1 MSNFA
6 ELGIKVDSSPAAKA
20 VEDLDKLVDSADQA
34 EQAIDNLSDAS
45 KGLEQAAKGVSR
57 AEEDAARS
65 VDKAA
70 GARERQAAASR
81 KVYDSAAGEISIISQ
96 LERALSGNV
105 ANIDDL
111 IRAESLLERARKA
124 GLTTLQDEAQYQDR
138 LGAAYD
144 RLQKAE
150 TKEAAEKQRL
160 VAAQN
165 RQIEA
170 MQRTVN
176 SIDPVTAALARLEKQ
191 EAALRGLRAAG
202 GLDDAGLAAGLEK
215 IAAKRR
221 DIEGTGGAIN
231 KLGLTS
237 KEARENV
244 LQLGN
249 AFSTGNWQVAAHN
262 LAQIGINAGGA
273 ASGVIGVLAP
283 VGLLIA
289 AVGGLSAAYIAGSRE
304 QDEFNKSLSLTG
316 NYAGVSASGLAEMAR
331 QVSSTVG
338 TTGAAAEV
346 LATLAGKGTLASD
359 SFVAITQAALSMEEA
374 TGRAVGDTVAEFVR
388 LGEDPVKAS
397 KDLNQSLHYLTAST
411 YSQIKALEEQG
422 DRAGAVKLA
431 TEAYADAVRTR
442 SREVLD
448 NLGAIERGWN
458 AIRTATKGAI
468 DATLNIGR
476 QQTIAQ
482 EIAEIKERL
491 SNPEIYSPIT
501 RGVKSALSNAAGSIP
516 IIGPLVSASTT
527 PENYNIEDD
536 RKRLAFLELQRDAE
550 ADRAKYLGDVA
561 RLEQKNIEALDSQD
575 ARLKSTMTS
584 AEKRAEALKKLSSEL
599 QDIAT
604 RDPLSERLK
613 PEYVA
618 KQVAAINQL
627 YKDPKGSAGSVD
639 LRAANA
645 AKNSLTEITAAY
657 RAAQRELEA
666 SQRAGVISAESY
678 AQQRIAIVQQ
688 ERDEVT
694 HAYEREIAA
703 LEAARAKQGTSAAQ
717 RIQLDQKI
725 ADARTALV
733 KAQQDA
739 DSQLNQIELSEQGR
753 LRRQEQSV
761 QRYTQALQAQV
772 DALRLEG
779 ERAAAGVSMG
789 GRERSRFEQLN
800 SLDDRYNQQLMDL
813 ENQRSD
819 PSRQMSDEEY
829 EKRLAALRKAHQD
842 LRETVV
848 SNYDQM
854 TAAQSDWTNGASGAW
869 NDYLES
875 ARNSA
880 EQSYDLVSGS
890 LRGMEDAIANFAM
903 TGKLSFSDFT
913 KSILADMARIAT
925 RAAAS
930 QALSSLF
937 GGFFGG
943 GNAAA
948 QSGVD
953 NLVSNSG
960 LFANGGAF
968 AGGVQMFATGGAF
981 TNSVVSTPTAFGMSG
996 GRLGVMGEAGPEAV
1010 MPLTRTSSGA
1020 LGVRAMGG
1028 GGSQINVEVN
1038 IASDGSANVSSSQP
1052 GLDQFGRD
1060 IGTFVEQKYRQ
1071 LLARD
1076 LRRDGA
1082 IGRAING

>member
-6 ELGIKVDSSPAAKA
+6 ELGIKVDSSPAVKA
-20 VEDLDKLVDSADQA
+20 AEDLDKLVDSADQA

-45 KGLEQAAKGVSR
+45 KGLEQATKGVSR

-65 VDKAA
+65 VEKAA

-81 KVYDSAAGEISIISQ
+81 KVYDSAVGEISIISQ

-249 AFSTGNWQVAAHN
+249 ALSTGNWRVAAHN
-262 LAQIGINAGGA
+262 IAEIGVNAGGA
-273 ASGVIGVLAP
+273 ASGVVGVLAP
-283 VGLLIA
+283 IGLLA
-289 AVGGLSAAYIAGSRE
+289 AAIGGLSVAYLTGQRQA
-304 QDEFNKSLSLTG
+304 DDFNKAIISTG
-316 NYAGVSASGLAEMAR
+316 NASGLTAQQLTDMLGRLGKSGNFSEASEALLALVRSGR
-331 QVSSTVG
+331 QVGSAFEDVARAATEMSAV
-338 TTGAAAEV
+338 TGRSAGDIATELAGAKGKVADLAAEYNRQYHFMNV
-346 LATLAGKGTLASD
+346 DTFAQIEALERQGRSMDALKLLAGTLASEMSARNREIEASTRGIVKAWDDATKAVKRYWQELKSRTAADPETFKLQVLQGQLEDSRKLPDSTLNRKNIEFLEKEIALLQKRISVREEGRRAQAEGQEDQD
-359 SFVAITQAALSMEEA
+359 SFIQ
-374 TGRAVGDTVAEFVR
+374 
-388 LGEDPVKAS
+388 AS
-397 KDLNQSLHYLTAST
+397 KDLNAQ
-411 YSQIKALEEQG
+411 
-422 DRAGAVKLA
+422 
-431 TEAYADAVRTR
+431 
-442 SREVLD
+442 LD
-448 NLGAIERGWN
+448 NVSPAKKRAA
-458 AIRTATKGAI
+458 AIRE
-468 DATLNIGR
+468 LN
-476 QQTIAQ
+476 AQ
-482 EIAEIKERL
+482 
-491 SNPEIYSPIT
+491 
-501 RGVKSALSNAAGSIP
+501 
-516 IIGPLVSASTT
+516 
-527 PENYNIEDD
+527 
-536 RKRLAFLELQRDAE
+536 FLEL
-550 ADRAKYLGDVA
+550 
-561 RLEQKNIEALDSQD
+561 
-575 ARLKSTMTS
+575 LKS
-584 AEKRAEALKKLSSEL
+584 
-599 QDIAT
+599 
-604 RDPLSERLK
+604 SERLGK
-613 PEYVA
+613 RSPLLEGVQYDGRSFSGGA
-618 KQVAAINQL
+618 YDQL
-627 YKDPKGSAGSVD
+627 RKGIEERLKDQKGSAGSVD
-639 LRAANA
+639 LRAANT
-645 AKNSLTEITAAY
+645 AKNSLAEITATY
-657 RAAQRELEA
+657 RNAQKELEA

-678 AQQRIAIVQQ
+678 AQQRISIIQQ

-703 LEAARAKQGTSAAQ
+703 LETARAKQGTSAAQ

-725 ADARTALV
+725 ADSRTALV

-842 LRETVV
+842 LRDTVV

-854 TAAQSDWTNGASGAW
+854 TAAQSDWSNGASGAW

-875 ARNSA
+875 ARNVA
-880 EQSYDLVSGS
+880 GQTHDLFTNAF
-890 LRGMEDAIANFAM
+890 RAMEDAVATFAT
-903 TGKLSFSDFT
+903 TGKLSFSDFA

-996 GRLGVMGEAGPEAV
+996 GRMGVMGEAGPEAV

-1028 GGSQINVEVN
+1028 SSSQINVEVN

>member
-6 ELGIKVDSSPAAKA
+6 ELGIKVDSSPAVKA
-20 VEDLDKLVDSADQA
+20 AEDLDKLVDSADQA

-45 KGLEQAAKGVSR
+45 KGLEQATKGVSR

-65 VDKAA
+65 VEKAA

-249 AFSTGNWQVAAHN
+249 ALSTGNWRVAAHN
-262 LAQIGINAGGA
+262 IAEIGVNAGGA
-273 ASGVIGVLAP
+273 ARGAIGVLAP
-283 VGLLIA
+283 IGLLA
-289 AVGGLSAAYIAGSRE
+289 AAIGGLSAAYLAGQR
-304 QDEFNKSLSLTG
+304 QANDFTKAIIGTG
-316 NYAGVSASGLAEMAR
+316 NASGLTAQQLTDMLGRLGKSGDFSEASEALLALVRSGR
-331 QVSSTVG
+331 QVGSAFEDVARAATEMSAV
-338 TTGAAAEV
+338 TGRSAGDIATELAGAKGKVADLAAEYNRQYHFMNV
-346 LATLAGKGTLASD
+346 DTFAQIEALERQGRSMEALKLLAGTLASEMSARNREIEASTRGIVKAWDDATKAVKRYWQELKSRTAADPETFKLQVLQGQLED
-359 SFVAITQAALSMEEA
+359 SRKLPDSTLNRKNIEFLEKEIALLQKRISVREEGRQAQ
-374 TGRAVGDTVAEFVR
+374 AE
-388 LGEDPVKAS
+388 GQEDQDRFIQAS
-397 KDLNQSLHYLTAST
+397 KDLNAQ
-411 YSQIKALEEQG
+411 
-422 DRAGAVKLA
+422 
-431 TEAYADAVRTR
+431 
-442 SREVLD
+442 LD
-448 NLGAIERGWN
+448 NVSPAKKRAA
-458 AIRTATKGAI
+458 AIRE
-468 DATLNIGR
+468 LN
-476 QQTIAQ
+476 AQ
-482 EIAEIKERL
+482 
-491 SNPEIYSPIT
+491 
-501 RGVKSALSNAAGSIP
+501 
-516 IIGPLVSASTT
+516 
-527 PENYNIEDD
+527 
-536 RKRLAFLELQRDAE
+536 FLEL
-550 ADRAKYLGDVA
+550 
-561 RLEQKNIEALDSQD
+561 
-575 ARLKSTMTS
+575 LKS
-584 AEKRAEALKKLSSEL
+584 
-599 QDIAT
+599 
-604 RDPLSERLK
+604 SERLGK
-613 PEYVA
+613 RSPLLEGVQYDGRSFSGGA
-618 KQVAAINQL
+618 YDQL
-627 YKDPKGSAGSVD
+627 RKGIEERLKDPKGSAGSVD

-645 AKNSLTEITAAY
+645 AKNSLAEITATY
-657 RAAQRELEA
+657 RNAQKELEA

-678 AQQRIAIVQQ
+678 AQQRISIIQQ

-725 ADARTALV
+725 ADARTAMV

-829 EKRLAALRKAHQD
+829 EKRLATLRKAHQD
-842 LRETVV
+842 LRDTVV

-854 TAAQSDWTNGASGAW
+854 TAAQSDWSNGASGAW

-875 ARNSA
+875 ARNVA
-880 EQSYDLVSGS
+880 GQTHDLFTNAF
-890 LRGMEDAIANFAM
+890 RGMEDAVATFAT
-903 TGKLSFSDFT
+903 TGKLSFSDFA

-943 GNAAA
+943 GNAAV

-953 NLVSNSG
+953 NLMSNSG

>member
-6 ELGIKVDSSPAAKA
+6 ELGIKVDSSPAVKA
-20 VEDLDKLVDSADQA
+20 AEDLDKLVDSADQA

-45 KGLEQAAKGVSR
+45 KGLEQATKGVSR

-105 ANIDDL
+105 TNIDDL

-249 AFSTGNWQVAAHN
+249 ALSTGNWRVAAHN
-262 LAQIGINAGGA
+262 IAEIDVNAGGA
-273 ASGVIGVLAP
+273 ARGVIGVLAP
-283 VGLLIA
+283 IGLLA
-289 AVGGLSAAYIAGSRE
+289 AAIGGLSAAYLAGQR
-304 QDEFNKSLSLTG
+304 QANDFTKAIIGTG
-316 NYAGVSASGLAEMAR
+316 NASGLTAQQLTDMLGRLGKSGNFSEASEALLALVRSGR
-331 QVSSTVG
+331 QVGSAFEDVARAATEMSAV
-338 TTGAAAEV
+338 TGRSAGDIATELAGAKGKVVDLAAEYNRQYHFMNV
-346 LATLAGKGTLASD
+346 DTFAQIEALERQGRSMEALKLLAGTLASEMSARNREIEASTRGIVKAWDDATKAVKRYWQELKSRTAADTETFKLQVLQGQLED
-359 SFVAITQAALSMEEA
+359 SRKLPDSTLNRKNIEFLEKEIALLQKRISVREEGRQAQ
-374 TGRAVGDTVAEFVR
+374 AE
-388 LGEDPVKAS
+388 GQEDQDRFIQAS
-397 KDLNQSLHYLTAST
+397 KDLNAQ
-411 YSQIKALEEQG
+411 
-422 DRAGAVKLA
+422 
-431 TEAYADAVRTR
+431 
-442 SREVLD
+442 LD
-448 NLGAIERGWN
+448 NVSPAKKRAA
-458 AIRTATKGAI
+458 AIRE
-468 DATLNIGR
+468 LN
-476 QQTIAQ
+476 AQ
-482 EIAEIKERL
+482 
-491 SNPEIYSPIT
+491 
-501 RGVKSALSNAAGSIP
+501 
-516 IIGPLVSASTT
+516 
-527 PENYNIEDD
+527 
-536 RKRLAFLELQRDAE
+536 FLELLKSSERLGKRSPLLEGVQYDGRSFSGGAYDQLRKGIEERLKDPKGSSTSKTPAYREDAGTKALDQARQQYSVLQQQNGLISAQVGEMKKLGEAGQALVKWEQQLADIKGKRVLTADQKSLLANQQQITAQLQKNAELEKEMQLRKVATAE
-550 ADRAKYLGDVA
+550 AQKLAAFQGNLNSQLQRASLGLDSNLAGIGLGDVA
-561 RLEQKNIEALDSQD
+561 RQRMQERLSIEQQYQQQLDNLEQQHNEGRISKGLY
-575 ARLKSTMTS
+575 
-584 AEKRAEALKKLSSEL
+584 EKE
-599 QDIAT
+599 T
-604 RDPLSERLK
+604 
-613 PEYVA
+613 
-618 KQVAAINQL
+618 
-627 YKDPKGSAGSVD
+627 
-639 LRAANA
+639 
-645 AKNSLTEITAAY
+645 
-657 RAAQRELEA
+657 
-666 SQRAGVISAESY
+666 
-678 AQQRIAIVQQ
+678 
-688 ERDEVT
+688 
-694 HAYEREIAA
+694 
-703 LEAARAKQGTSAAQ
+703 
-717 RIQLDQKI
+717 
-725 ADARTALV
+725 
-733 KAQQDA
+733 
-739 DSQLNQIELSEQGR
+739 
-753 LRRQEQSV
+753 
-761 QRYTQALQAQV
+761 
-772 DALRLEG
+772 DALR
-779 ERAAAGVSMG
+779 RALDNRLSM
-789 GRERSRFEQLN
+789 QTK
-800 SLDDRYNQQLMDL
+800 Y
-813 ENQRSD
+813 
-819 PSRQMSDEEY
+819 Y
-829 EKRLAALRKAHQD
+829 ED
-842 LRETVV
+842 V
-848 SNYDQM
+848 D
-854 TAAQSDWTNGASGAW
+854 AAQADWSLGARSAFAS
-869 NDYLES
+869 YLES
-875 ARNSA
+875 AR
-880 EQSYDLVSGS
+880 DVSGQTKNLFTS
-890 LRGMEDAIANFAM
+890 AFSGMEDSIANFAM

>member
-6 ELGIKVDSSPAAKA
+6 ELGIKVDSSPAALA
-20 VEDLDKLVDSADQA
+20 AEDLDKLVDSADQA

-45 KGLEQAAKGVSR
+45 KGLEQATKGVSR

-144 RLQKAE
+144 QLQKAE

-237 KEARENV
+237 KDARENV

-249 AFSTGNWQVAAHN
+249 ALSTGNWRVAAHN
-262 LAQIGINAGGA
+262 IAEIGVNAGGA
-273 ASGVIGVLAP
+273 ARGVIGVLAP
-283 VGLLIA
+283 IGLLA
-289 AVGGLSAAYIAGSRE
+289 AAIGGLSVAYLAGQR
-304 QDEFNKSLSLTG
+304 QADDFNKAIISTG
-316 NYAGVSASGLAEMAR
+316 NASGLTAQQLTDMLGRLGKSGNFSEASEALLALVRSGR
-331 QVSSTVG
+331 QVGSAFEDVARAATEMSAV
-338 TTGAAAEV
+338 TGRSAGDIATELAGAKGKVADLAAEYNRQYHFMNV
-346 LATLAGKGTLASD
+346 DTFAQIEALERQGRSMDALKLLAGTLASEMSARNREIEASTRGIVKAWDDATKAVKRYWQELKSRTAADPETFKLQVLQGQLEDSRKLPDSTLNRKNIEFLEKEIALLQKRISVREEGRRAQAEGQEDQD
-359 SFVAITQAALSMEEA
+359 SFIQ
-374 TGRAVGDTVAEFVR
+374 
-388 LGEDPVKAS
+388 AS
-397 KDLNQSLHYLTAST
+397 KDLNAQ
-411 YSQIKALEEQG
+411 
-422 DRAGAVKLA
+422 
-431 TEAYADAVRTR
+431 
-442 SREVLD
+442 LD
-448 NLGAIERGWN
+448 NVSPAKKRAA
-458 AIRTATKGAI
+458 AIRE
-468 DATLNIGR
+468 LN
-476 QQTIAQ
+476 AQ
-482 EIAEIKERL
+482 
-491 SNPEIYSPIT
+491 
-501 RGVKSALSNAAGSIP
+501 
-516 IIGPLVSASTT
+516 
-527 PENYNIEDD
+527 
-536 RKRLAFLELQRDAE
+536 FLEL
-550 ADRAKYLGDVA
+550 
-561 RLEQKNIEALDSQD
+561 
-575 ARLKSTMTS
+575 LKS
-584 AEKRAEALKKLSSEL
+584 
-599 QDIAT
+599 
-604 RDPLSERLK
+604 SERLGK
-613 PEYVA
+613 RSPLLEGVQYDGRSFSGGA
-618 KQVAAINQL
+618 YDQL
-627 YKDPKGSAGSVD
+627 RKGIEERLKDQKGSAGSVD

-645 AKNSLTEITAAY
+645 AKNSLAEITATY
-657 RAAQRELEA
+657 RNAQKELEA

-678 AQQRIAIVQQ
+678 AQQRISIIQQ

-842 LRETVV
+842 LRDTVV

-854 TAAQSDWTNGASGAW
+854 TAAQSDWSNGASGAW

-875 ARNSA
+875 ARNVA
-880 EQSYDLVSGS
+880 GQTHDLFTNAF
-890 LRGMEDAIANFAM
+890 RAMEDAVATFAT
-903 TGKLSFSDFT
+903 TGKLSFSDFA

>member
-1 MSNFA
+1 MQ
-6 ELGIKVDSSPAAKA
+6 
-20 VEDLDKLVDSADQA
+20 VETEHVQA
-34 EQAIDNLSDAS
+34 PP
-45 KGLEQAAKGVSR
+45 G
-57 AEEDAARS
+57 
-65 VDKAA
+65 
-70 GARERQAAASR
+70 
-81 KVYDSAAGEISIISQ
+81 
-96 LERALSGNV
+96 
-105 ANIDDL
+105 
-111 IRAESLLERARKA
+111 
-124 GLTTLQDEAQYQDR
+124 
-138 LGAAYD
+138 
-144 RLQKAE
+144 
-150 TKEAAEKQRL
+150 
-160 VAAQN
+160 
-165 RQIEA
+165 
-170 MQRTVN
+170 
-176 SIDPVTAALARLEKQ
+176 
-191 EAALRGLRAAG
+191 
-202 GLDDAGLAAGLEK
+202 
-215 IAAKRR
+215 
-221 DIEGTGGAIN
+221 
-231 KLGLTS
+231 
-237 KEARENV
+237 
-244 LQLGN
+244 
-249 AFSTGNWQVAAHN
+249 
-262 LAQIGINAGGA
+262 
-273 ASGVIGVLAP
+273 
-283 VGLLIA
+283 
-289 AVGGLSAAYIAGSRE
+289 
-304 QDEFNKSLSLTG
+304 
-316 NYAGVSASGLAEMAR
+316 
-331 QVSSTVG
+331 
-338 TTGAAAEV
+338 
-346 LATLAGKGTLASD
+346 
-359 SFVAITQAALSMEEA
+359 
-374 TGRAVGDTVAEFVR
+374 
-388 LGEDPVKAS
+388 
-397 KDLNQSLHYLTAST
+397 
-411 YSQIKALEEQG
+411 
-422 DRAGAVKLA
+422 
-431 TEAYADAVRTR
+431 
-442 SREVLD
+442 
-448 NLGAIERGWN
+448 
-458 AIRTATKGAI
+458 
-468 DATLNIGR
+468 
-476 QQTIAQ
+476 
-482 EIAEIKERL
+482 
-491 SNPEIYSPIT
+491 
-501 RGVKSALSNAAGSIP
+501 
-516 IIGPLVSASTT
+516 
-527 PENYNIEDD
+527 
-536 RKRLAFLELQRDAE
+536 
-550 ADRAKYLGDVA
+550 
-561 RLEQKNIEALDSQD
+561 
-575 ARLKSTMTS
+575 
-584 AEKRAEALKKLSSEL
+584 
-599 QDIAT
+599 
-604 RDPLSERLK
+604 
-613 PEYVA
+613 
-618 KQVAAINQL
+618 
-627 YKDPKGSAGSVD
+627 
-639 LRAANA
+639 AANA
-645 AKNSLTEITAAY
+645 AKNSLAEITATY
-657 RAAQRELEA
+657 RNAQEELEA

-678 AQQRIAIVQQ
+678 AQQRISIIQQ

-703 LEAARAKQGTSAAQ
+703 LEAAKAKQGTSAAQ

-829 EKRLAALRKAHQD
+829 EKRLAALRRAHQD
-842 LRETVV
+842 LRDTVV

-854 TAAQSDWTNGASGAW
+854 TAAQSDWSNGASGAW

-875 ARNSA
+875 ARNVA
-880 EQSYDLVSGS
+880 GQTHDLFTNAF
-890 LRGMEDAIANFAM
+890 RAMEDAVATFAT
-903 TGKLSFSDFT
+903 TGKLSFSDFA

-943 GNAAA
+943 GNAAV

-968 AGGVQMFATGGAF
+968 AGGVHMFATGGAF

>member
-20 VEDLDKLVDSADQA
+20 AEDLDKLVDSADQA

-45 KGLEQAAKGVSR
+45 KGLEQATKGVSR
-57 AEEDAARS
+57 AEENAARS

-176 SIDPVTAALARLEKQ
+176 SIDPVTAALAGLEKQ

-249 AFSTGNWQVAAHN
+249 ALSTGNWRVAAHN
-262 LAQIGINAGGA
+262 IAEIGVNAGGA
-273 ASGVIGVLAP
+273 ASGVAGVLAP
-283 VGLLIA
+283 IGLLA
-289 AVGGLSAAYIAGSRE
+289 AAIGGLSVAYLAGQR
-304 QDEFNKSLSLTG
+304 QADDFNKAIISTG
-316 NYAGVSASGLAEMAR
+316 NASGLTAQQLTDMLGRLGKSGNFSEASEALLALVRSGR
-331 QVSSTVG
+331 QVGSAFEDVARAATEMSAV
-338 TTGAAAEV
+338 TGRSAEDIATELAGAKGKVADLAAEYNRQYHFMNV
-346 LATLAGKGTLASD
+346 DTFAQIEALERQGRSMDALKLLAGTLASEMSARNREIEASTRGIVKAWDDATKAVKRYWQELKSRTAADPETFKLQVLQGQLEDSRKLPDSTLNRKNIEFLEKEIALLQKRISVREEGRRAQAEGQEDQD
-359 SFVAITQAALSMEEA
+359 SFIQ
-374 TGRAVGDTVAEFVR
+374 
-388 LGEDPVKAS
+388 AS
-397 KDLNQSLHYLTAST
+397 KDLNAQ
-411 YSQIKALEEQG
+411 
-422 DRAGAVKLA
+422 
-431 TEAYADAVRTR
+431 
-442 SREVLD
+442 LD
-448 NLGAIERGWN
+448 NVSPAKKRAA
-458 AIRTATKGAI
+458 AIRE
-468 DATLNIGR
+468 LN
-476 QQTIAQ
+476 AQ
-482 EIAEIKERL
+482 
-491 SNPEIYSPIT
+491 
-501 RGVKSALSNAAGSIP
+501 
-516 IIGPLVSASTT
+516 
-527 PENYNIEDD
+527 
-536 RKRLAFLELQRDAE
+536 FLEL
-550 ADRAKYLGDVA
+550 
-561 RLEQKNIEALDSQD
+561 
-575 ARLKSTMTS
+575 LKS
-584 AEKRAEALKKLSSEL
+584 
-599 QDIAT
+599 
-604 RDPLSERLK
+604 SERLGK
-613 PEYVA
+613 RSPLLEGVQYDGRSFSGGSYD
-618 KQVAAINQL
+618 QL
-627 YKDPKGSAGSVD
+627 RKGIEERLKDPKAARSSQFRDDAATQYLLRLREQQGALEQQLGTSEKLSVSQREMAKWEQQIAD
-639 LRAANA
+639 LKVKSVLTADQKSLLAREAEVRAQLQ
-645 AKNSLTEITAAY
+645 KNVALEAEARKKEEIARIDAY
-657 RAAQRELEA
+657 RANLE
-666 SQRAGVISAESY
+666 
-678 AQQRIAIVQQ
+678 
-688 ERDEVT
+688 
-694 HAYEREIAA
+694 
-703 LEAARAKQGTSAAQ
+703 
-717 RIQLDQKI
+717 
-725 ADARTALV
+725 
-733 KAQQDA
+733 
-739 DSQLNQIELSEQGR
+739 GR
-753 LRRQEQSV
+753 LRSVQQGYELQIAGLGAGDEERRRIQDRLKLEQDYQSQSAKLQEQ
-761 QRYTQALQAQV
+761 RN
-772 DALRLEG
+772 RG
-779 ERAAAGVSMG
+779 ETNG
-789 GRERSRFEQLN
+789 GISQ
-800 SLDDRYNQQLMDL
+800 SQ
-813 ENQRSD
+813 
-819 PSRQMSDEEY
+819 Y
-829 EKRLAALRKAHQD
+829 EKELAALDDYHRKALAKQNDYFHQVD
-842 LRETVV
+842 ET
-848 SNYDQM
+848 QK
-854 TAAQSDWTNGASGAW
+854 DWSLGARSAFKT
-869 NDYLES
+869 YLES
-875 ARNSA
+875 ARDVAGQTKSLFTSA
-880 EQSYDLVSGS
+880 FSS
-890 LRGMEDAIANFAM
+890 MEDSIANFAT
-903 TGKLSFSDFT
+903 TGKLSFSDFA

-996 GRLGVMGEAGPEAV
+996 GRMGVMGEAGPEAV

-1028 GGSQINVEVN
+1028 SSSQINVEVN

>member
-20 VEDLDKLVDSADQA
+20 AEDLDKLVDSADQA

-45 KGLEQAAKGVSR
+45 KGLEQATKGVSR

-249 AFSTGNWQVAAHN
+249 ALSTGNWRVAAHN
-262 LAQIGINAGGA
+262 IAEIGVNAGGA
-273 ASGVIGVLAP
+273 ASGVVGVLAP
-283 VGLLIA
+283 IGLLA
-289 AVGGLSAAYIAGSRE
+289 AAIGGLSVAYLAGQR
-304 QDEFNKSLSLTG
+304 QADDFNKAIISTG
-316 NYAGVSASGLAEMAR
+316 NASGRTAQQLTDMLGRLGKSGNFSEASEALLALVRSGR
-331 QVSSTVG
+331 QVGSAFEDVARAATEMSAV
-338 TTGAAAEV
+338 TGRSAGDIATELAGAKGKVADLAAEYNRQYHFMNV
-346 LATLAGKGTLASD
+346 DTFAQIEALERQGRSMDALKLLAGTLASEMSARNREIEASTRGIVKAWDDATKAVKRYWQELKSRTAADPETFKLQVLQGQLEDSRKLPDSTLNRKNIEFLEKEIALLQKRISVREEGRRAQAEGQEDQD
-359 SFVAITQAALSMEEA
+359 SFIQ
-374 TGRAVGDTVAEFVR
+374 
-388 LGEDPVKAS
+388 AS
-397 KDLNQSLHYLTAST
+397 KDLNAQ
-411 YSQIKALEEQG
+411 
-422 DRAGAVKLA
+422 
-431 TEAYADAVRTR
+431 
-442 SREVLD
+442 LD
-448 NLGAIERGWN
+448 NVSPAKKRAA
-458 AIRTATKGAI
+458 AIRE
-468 DATLNIGR
+468 LN
-476 QQTIAQ
+476 AQ
-482 EIAEIKERL
+482 
-491 SNPEIYSPIT
+491 
-501 RGVKSALSNAAGSIP
+501 
-516 IIGPLVSASTT
+516 
-527 PENYNIEDD
+527 
-536 RKRLAFLELQRDAE
+536 FLDL
-550 ADRAKYLGDVA
+550 
-561 RLEQKNIEALDSQD
+561 
-575 ARLKSTMTS
+575 LKS
-584 AEKRAEALKKLSSEL
+584 
-599 QDIAT
+599 
-604 RDPLSERLK
+604 SERLGK
-613 PEYVA
+613 RSPLLEGVQYDGRSFSGGA
-618 KQVAAINQL
+618 YDQL
-627 YKDPKGSAGSVD
+627 RKGIEERLKDQKGSAGSVD

-645 AKNSLTEITAAY
+645 AKNSLAEITATY
-657 RAAQRELEA
+657 RNAQKELEA

-678 AQQRIAIVQQ
+678 AQQRISIIQQ

-703 LEAARAKQGTSAAQ
+703 LEAAKAKQGTSAAQ

-789 GRERSRFEQLN
+789 GRERFRFEQLN

-842 LRETVV
+842 LRDTVV

-854 TAAQSDWTNGASGAW
+854 TAAQSDWSNGASGAW

-875 ARNSA
+875 ARNVA
-880 EQSYDLVSGS
+880 GQTHDLFTNAF
-890 LRGMEDAIANFAM
+890 RAMEDAVATFAT

-937 GGFFGG
+937 GGFFGA

-996 GRLGVMGEAGPEAV
+996 GRMGVMGEAGPEAV

-1028 GGSQINVEVN
+1028 SSSQINVEVN

>member
-20 VEDLDKLVDSADQA
+20 AEDLDKLVDSADQA

-45 KGLEQAAKGVSR
+45 KGLEQATKGVSR

-249 AFSTGNWQVAAHN
+249 ALSTGNWRVAAHN
-262 LAQIGINAGGA
+262 IAEIGVNAGGA
-273 ASGVIGVLAP
+273 ARGVIGVLAP
-283 VGLLIA
+283 IGLLA
-289 AVGGLSAAYIAGSRE
+289 AAIGGLSAAYLAGQR
-304 QDEFNKSLSLTG
+304 QANDFTKAIIGTG
-316 NYAGVSASGLAEMAR
+316 NASGLTAQQLTDMLGRLGKSGDFSEASEALLALVRSGR
-331 QVSSTVG
+331 QVGSAFEDVARAATEMSAV
-338 TTGAAAEV
+338 TGRSAGDIATELAGAKGKVADLAAEYNRQYHFMNV
-346 LATLAGKGTLASD
+346 DTFAQIEALERQGRSMEALKLLAGTLASEMSARNREIEASTRGIVKAWDDATKAVKRYWQELKSRTAADPETFKLQVLQGQLED
-359 SFVAITQAALSMEEA
+359 SRKLPDSTLNRKNIEFLEKEIALLQKRISVREEGRQAQ
-374 TGRAVGDTVAEFVR
+374 AE
-388 LGEDPVKAS
+388 GQEDQDRFIQAS
-397 KDLNQSLHYLTAST
+397 KDLNAQ
-411 YSQIKALEEQG
+411 
-422 DRAGAVKLA
+422 
-431 TEAYADAVRTR
+431 
-442 SREVLD
+442 LD
-448 NLGAIERGWN
+448 NVSPAKKRAA
-458 AIRTATKGAI
+458 AIRE
-468 DATLNIGR
+468 LN
-476 QQTIAQ
+476 AQ
-482 EIAEIKERL
+482 
-491 SNPEIYSPIT
+491 
-501 RGVKSALSNAAGSIP
+501 
-516 IIGPLVSASTT
+516 
-527 PENYNIEDD
+527 
-536 RKRLAFLELQRDAE
+536 FLEL
-550 ADRAKYLGDVA
+550 
-561 RLEQKNIEALDSQD
+561 
-575 ARLKSTMTS
+575 LKS
-584 AEKRAEALKKLSSEL
+584 
-599 QDIAT
+599 
-604 RDPLSERLK
+604 SERLGK
-613 PEYVA
+613 RSPLLEGVQYDGRSFSGGA
-618 KQVAAINQL
+618 YDQL
-627 YKDPKGSAGSVD
+627 RKGIEERLKDTKGSAGSVD

-645 AKNSLTEITAAY
+645 AKNSLAEITATY
-657 RAAQRELEA
+657 RNAQKELEA

-678 AQQRIAIVQQ
+678 AQQRISIIQQ

-829 EKRLAALRKAHQD
+829 EKRLATLRKAHQD
-842 LRETVV
+842 LRDTVV

-854 TAAQSDWTNGASGAW
+854 TAAQSDWSNGASGAW

-875 ARNSA
+875 ARNVA
-880 EQSYDLVSGS
+880 GQTHDLFTNAF
-890 LRGMEDAIANFAM
+890 RGMEDAVATFAT
-903 TGKLSFSDFT
+903 TGKLSFSDFA

-968 AGGVQMFATGGAF
+968 AGGVQMFAAGGAF

>member
-20 VEDLDKLVDSADQA
+20 AEDLDKLVDSADQA

-45 KGLEQAAKGVSR
+45 KGLEQATKGVSR

-124 GLTTLQDEAQYQDR
+124 GLTTLQDEAQCQDR

-249 AFSTGNWQVAAHN
+249 ALSTGNWRVAAHN
-262 LAQIGINAGGA
+262 IAEIGVNAGGA
-273 ASGVIGVLAP
+273 ARGVIGVLAP
-283 VGLLIA
+283 IGLLA
-289 AVGGLSAAYIAGSRE
+289 AAIGGVTAAAYLGSKE
-304 QDEFNKSLSLTG
+304 QGEYNKALIMTG
-316 NYAGVSASGLAEMAR
+316 NYAGTSASELGEMAR
-331 QVSSTVG
+331 QVSNTVG

-346 LATLAGKGTLASD
+346 LATLAGKGDLASE

-397 KDLNQSLHYLTAST
+397 KALNEQYNYLTASV

-422 DRAGAVKLA
+422 DHTGAVKLA
-431 TEAYADAVRTR
+431 TEAYADAINQRTPKIL
-442 SREVLD
+442 E
-448 NLGAIERGWN
+448 NLGWIERAWDGVARAAKRAWD
-458 AIRTATKGAI
+458 
-468 DATLNIGR
+468 DAKSIGR
-476 QQTIAQ
+476 QDIDSQIADV
-482 EIAEIKERL
+482 ER
-491 SNPEIYSPIT
+491 
-501 RGVKSALSNAAGSIP
+501 
-516 IIGPLVSASTT
+516 
-527 PENYNIEDD
+527 
-536 RKRLAFLELQRDAE
+536 RLAQLDQGGFGLVGNRDESRNRLREELD
-550 ADRAKYLGDVA
+550 
-561 RLEQKNIEALDSQD
+561 
-575 ARLKSTMTS
+575 M
-584 AEKRAEALKKLSSEL
+584 
-599 QDIAT
+599 
-604 RDPLSERLK
+604 LSERKKAMEDDARTAGERARAEQAAQNAIDRIDARSRAALTNQQK
-613 PEYVA
+613 RA
-618 KQVAAINQL
+618 KELEQYKKDLQAIREVNPNDDRLQQATIDREIANINAK
-627 YKDPKGSAGSVD
+627 YKDQKGSAGSVD

-645 AKNSLTEITAAY
+645 AKNSLAEITATY
-657 RAAQRELEA
+657 RNAQKELEA

-678 AQQRIAIVQQ
+678 AQQRISIIQQ

-717 RIQLDQKI
+717 RIQLGQKI
-725 ADARTALV
+725 ADARTAMV
-733 KAQQDA
+733 KAQKDA
-739 DSQLNQIELSEQGR
+739 DTELAILAANEDGR
-753 LRRQEQSV
+753 LARQKAATKAYVDQLER
-761 QRYTQALQAQV
+761 QRAAL
-772 DALRLEG
+772 
-779 ERAAAGVSMG
+779 AAAGT
-789 GRERSRFEQLN
+789 RAAN
-800 SLDDRYNQQLMDL
+800 SLGLGDRQAGLQSSLDGATDRFNDERAKLLDRRRTAPDKYSQEDYKRDL
-813 ENQRSD
+813 VI
-819 PSRQMSDEEY
+819 
-829 EKRLAALRKAHQD
+829 LAEAEDKYRD
-842 LRETVV
+842 TVI
-848 SNYDQM
+848 SNYDKI
-854 TAAQSDWTNGASGAW
+854 TKAQGDWRSGASSAFQT
-869 NDYLES
+869 YLES
-875 ARNSA
+875 ARDVAGQTKNLFTSA
-880 EQSYDLVSGS
+880 FSS
-890 LRGMEDAIANFAM
+890 MEDAVATFAT
-903 TGKLSFSDFT
+903 TGKLSFSDFA

-1010 MPLTRTSSGA
+1010 MPLIRTSSGA

>member
-20 VEDLDKLVDSADQA
+20 AEDLDKLVDSADQA

-45 KGLEQAAKGVSR
+45 KGLEQATKGVSR
-57 AEEDAARS
+57 AEENAARS

-96 LERALSGNV
+96 LERVLSGNV

-249 AFSTGNWQVAAHN
+249 ALSTGNWRVAAHN
-262 LAQIGINAGGA
+262 IAEIGVNAGGA
-273 ASGVIGVLAP
+273 ASGVAGVLAP
-283 VGLLIA
+283 IGLLA
-289 AVGGLSAAYIAGSRE
+289 AAIGGLSVAYLAGQR
-304 QDEFNKSLSLTG
+304 QADDFNKAIISTG
-316 NYAGVSASGLAEMAR
+316 NASGLTAQQLTDMLGRLGKSGNFSEASEALLALVRSGR
-331 QVSSTVG
+331 QVGSAFEDVARAATEMSAV
-338 TTGAAAEV
+338 TGRSAGDIATELAGAKGKVADLAAEYNHQYHFMNV
-346 LATLAGKGTLASD
+346 DTFAQIEALERQGRSMEALKLLAGTLASEMSARNREIEASTRGIVKAWDDATKAVKRYWQELKSRTAADPETFKLQVLQGQLED
-359 SFVAITQAALSMEEA
+359 SRKLPDSTLNRKNIEFLEKEIALLQKRISVREEGRQAQ
-374 TGRAVGDTVAEFVR
+374 AE
-388 LGEDPVKAS
+388 GQEDQDRFIQAS
-397 KDLNQSLHYLTAST
+397 KDLNAQ
-411 YSQIKALEEQG
+411 
-422 DRAGAVKLA
+422 
-431 TEAYADAVRTR
+431 
-442 SREVLD
+442 LD
-448 NLGAIERGWN
+448 NVSPAKKRAA
-458 AIRTATKGAI
+458 AIRE
-468 DATLNIGR
+468 LN
-476 QQTIAQ
+476 AQ
-482 EIAEIKERL
+482 
-491 SNPEIYSPIT
+491 
-501 RGVKSALSNAAGSIP
+501 
-516 IIGPLVSASTT
+516 
-527 PENYNIEDD
+527 
-536 RKRLAFLELQRDAE
+536 FLEL
-550 ADRAKYLGDVA
+550 
-561 RLEQKNIEALDSQD
+561 
-575 ARLKSTMTS
+575 LKS
-584 AEKRAEALKKLSSEL
+584 
-599 QDIAT
+599 
-604 RDPLSERLK
+604 SERLGK
-613 PEYVA
+613 RSPLLEGVQYDGRSFSGGA
-618 KQVAAINQL
+618 YDQL
-627 YKDPKGSAGSVD
+627 RKGIEERLKDPKGSAGSVD

-645 AKNSLTEITAAY
+645 AKNSLAEITATY
-657 RAAQRELEA
+657 RNAQKELEA

-678 AQQRIAIVQQ
+678 AQQRISIIQQ

-829 EKRLAALRKAHQD
+829 EKRLATLRKAHQD
-842 LRETVV
+842 LRDTVV

-854 TAAQSDWTNGASGAW
+854 TAAQSDWSNGASGAW

-875 ARNSA
+875 ARNVA
-880 EQSYDLVSGS
+880 GQTHDLFTNAF
-890 LRGMEDAIANFAM
+890 RGMEDAVATFAT
-903 TGKLSFSDFT
+903 TGKLSFSDFA

-943 GNAAA
+943 GNAAV

>member
-6 ELGIKVDSSPAAKA
+6 ELGIKVDSSPAVKA
-20 VEDLDKLVDSADQA
+20 AEDLDKLVDSADQA

-45 KGLEQAAKGVSR
+45 KGLEQATKGVSR

-176 SIDPVTAALARLEKQ
+176 SINPVTAALARLEKQ

-249 AFSTGNWQVAAHN
+249 ALSTGNWRVAAHN
-262 LAQIGINAGGA
+262 IAEIGVNAGGA
-273 ASGVIGVLAP
+273 ARGVIGVLAP
-283 VGLLIA
+283 IGLLA
-289 AVGGLSAAYIAGSRE
+289 AAIGGVTAAAYLGSKE
-304 QDEFNKSLSLTG
+304 QGEYNKALIMTG
-316 NYAGVSASGLAEMAR
+316 NYAGTSASGLGEMAR

-346 LATLAGKGTLASD
+346 LATLAGKGDLASE

-374 TGRAVGDTVAEFVR
+374 TGRAVADTVAEFVR

-397 KDLNQSLHYLTAST
+397 KALNEQYNYLTASV

-422 DRAGAVKLA
+422 DHAGAVKLA
-431 TEAYADAVRTR
+431 TEAYADAINQRTPKIQ
-442 SREVLD
+442 E
-448 NLGAIERGWN
+448 NLGWIERAWDGVARAAKRAWD
-458 AIRTATKGAI
+458 
-468 DATLNIGR
+468 DAKSIGR
-476 QQTIAQ
+476 QDIDSQIADVERRLAQ
-482 EIAEIKERL
+482 LDQGGFGLVGNRDESRNRLREELDMLRERKKAMEDDARTAGERARAEQAAQNAIDRIDARSRAALTNQQKRAKELEQYKKDLQAIREVNPNDDRLRQATVDREIA
-491 SNPEIYSPIT
+491 
-501 RGVKSALSNAAGSIP
+501 
-516 IIGPLVSASTT
+516 
-527 PENYNIEDD
+527 NIN
-536 RKRLAFLELQRDAE
+536 
-550 ADRAKYLGDVA
+550 AKY
-561 RLEQKNIEALDSQD
+561 
-575 ARLKSTMTS
+575 
-584 AEKRAEALKKLSSEL
+584 
-599 QDIAT
+599 
-604 RDPLSERLK
+604 
-613 PEYVA
+613 
-618 KQVAAINQL
+618 
-627 YKDPKGSAGSVD
+627 KDQKGSAGSVD

-645 AKNSLTEITAAY
+645 AKNSLAEITATY
-657 RAAQRELEA
+657 RNAQKELEA

-678 AQQRIAIVQQ
+678 ARQRISIIQQ

-829 EKRLAALRKAHQD
+829 EKRLATLRKAHQD
-842 LRETVV
+842 LRDTVV

-854 TAAQSDWTNGASGAW
+854 TAAQSDWSNGASGAW

-875 ARNSA
+875 ARNVA
-880 EQSYDLVSGS
+880 GQTHDLFTNAF
-890 LRGMEDAIANFAM
+890 RGMEDAVATFAT
-903 TGKLSFSDFT
+903 TGKLSFSDFA

-943 GNAAA
+943 GNAAV

-1020 LGVRAMGG
+1020 LGVRAVG
-1028 GGSQINVEVN
+1028 GGSTVVAPVSVTIQDTG
-1038 IASDGSANVSSSQP
+1038 ASPQAGDSGMDGATVQRAVASV
-1052 GLDQFGRD
+1052 
-1060 IGTFVEQKYRQ
+1060 VEQ
-1071 LLARD
+1071 AISNE
-1076 LRRDGA
+1076 LRPSGR
-1082 IGRAING
+1082 IWRAIHGR

>member
-6 ELGIKVDSSPAAKA
+6 ELGIKVDSSPAVKA
-20 VEDLDKLVDSADQA
+20 AEDLDKLVDSADQA

-45 KGLEQAAKGVSR
+45 KGLEQATKGVSR

-249 AFSTGNWQVAAHN
+249 ALSTGNWRVAAHN
-262 LAQIGINAGGA
+262 IAEIGVNAGGA
-273 ASGVIGVLAP
+273 ARGVIGVLAP
-283 VGLLIA
+283 IGLLA
-289 AVGGLSAAYIAGSRE
+289 AAIGGVTAAAYLGSKE
-304 QDEFNKSLSLTG
+304 QGEYNKALIMTG
-316 NYAGVSASGLAEMAR
+316 NYAGTSASGLGEMAR

-346 LATLAGKGTLASD
+346 LATLAGKGDLVSE

-374 TGRAVGDTVAEFVR
+374 TGRAVGDTVAEFLR

-397 KDLNQSLHYLTAST
+397 KALNEQYNYLTASV

-422 DRAGAVKLA
+422 DHAGAVKLA
-431 TEAYADAVRTR
+431 TEAYADAINQRTPKIL
-442 SREVLD
+442 E
-448 NLGAIERGWN
+448 NLGWIERAWDGVARAAKRAWDDV
-458 AIRTATKGAI
+458 KS
-468 DATLNIGR
+468 IGR
-476 QQTIAQ
+476 QDIDSQIADVERRLAQLDQGGFGLVGNRDESRNRLREELDMLRERKKAMEDDARTAGERARAEQAAQNAIDRIDARSRTALTNQQKRAKELEQYKKDLQAIREVNPNDDRLQQATIDR
-482 EIAEIKERL
+482 EIA
-491 SNPEIYSPIT
+491 
-501 RGVKSALSNAAGSIP
+501 
-516 IIGPLVSASTT
+516 
-527 PENYNIEDD
+527 NIN
-536 RKRLAFLELQRDAE
+536 
-550 ADRAKYLGDVA
+550 AKY
-561 RLEQKNIEALDSQD
+561 
-575 ARLKSTMTS
+575 
-584 AEKRAEALKKLSSEL
+584 
-599 QDIAT
+599 
-604 RDPLSERLK
+604 
-613 PEYVA
+613 
-618 KQVAAINQL
+618 
-627 YKDPKGSAGSVD
+627 KDQKGSAGSVD

-645 AKNSLTEITAAY
+645 AKNSLAEITATY
-657 RAAQRELEA
+657 RNAQKELEA

-678 AQQRIAIVQQ
+678 AQQRISIIQQ
-688 ERDEVT
+688 ERNEVT

-703 LEAARAKQGTSAAQ
+703 LEAAKAKQGTSAAQ

-761 QRYTQALQAQV
+761 QRYTQVLQAQV

-779 ERAAAGVSMG
+779 ARATAGVGMG

-842 LRETVV
+842 LRDTVV

-854 TAAQSDWTNGASGAW
+854 TAAQSDWSNGASGAW

-875 ARNSA
+875 ARNVA
-880 EQSYDLVSGS
+880 GQTHDLFTNAF
-890 LRGMEDAIANFAM
+890 RAMEDAVATFAT
-903 TGKLSFSDFT
+903 TGKLSFSDFA

>member
-6 ELGIKVDSSPAAKA
+6 ELGIKVDSSPAVKA
-20 VEDLDKLVDSADQA
+20 AEDLDKLVDSADQA

-45 KGLEQAAKGVSR
+45 KGLEQATKGVSR

-65 VDKAA
+65 VEKAA

-249 AFSTGNWQVAAHN
+249 ALSTGNWRVAAHN
-262 LAQIGINAGGA
+262 IAEIGVNAGGA
-273 ASGVIGVLAP
+273 ASGVVGVLAP
-283 VGLLIA
+283 IGLLA
-289 AVGGLSAAYIAGSRE
+289 AAIGGLSVAYLAGQR
-304 QDEFNKSLSLTG
+304 QADDFNKAIISTG
-316 NYAGVSASGLAEMAR
+316 NASGRTAQQLTDMLGRLGKSGNFSEASEALLALVRSGR
-331 QVSSTVG
+331 QVGSAFEDVARAATEMSAV
-338 TTGAAAEV
+338 TGRSAGDIATELAGAKGKVADLAAEYNRQYHFMNV
-346 LATLAGKGTLASD
+346 DTFAQIEALERQGRSMDALKLLAGTLASEMSARNREIEASTRGIVKAWDDATKAVKRYWQELKSRTAADPETFKLQVLQGQLEDSRKLPDSTLNRKNIEFLEKEIALLQKRISVREEGRRAQAEGQEDQD
-359 SFVAITQAALSMEEA
+359 SFIQ
-374 TGRAVGDTVAEFVR
+374 
-388 LGEDPVKAS
+388 AS
-397 KDLNQSLHYLTAST
+397 KDLNAQ
-411 YSQIKALEEQG
+411 
-422 DRAGAVKLA
+422 
-431 TEAYADAVRTR
+431 
-442 SREVLD
+442 LD
-448 NLGAIERGWN
+448 NVSPAKKRAA
-458 AIRTATKGAI
+458 AIRE
-468 DATLNIGR
+468 LN
-476 QQTIAQ
+476 AQ
-482 EIAEIKERL
+482 
-491 SNPEIYSPIT
+491 
-501 RGVKSALSNAAGSIP
+501 
-516 IIGPLVSASTT
+516 
-527 PENYNIEDD
+527 
-536 RKRLAFLELQRDAE
+536 FLDL
-550 ADRAKYLGDVA
+550 
-561 RLEQKNIEALDSQD
+561 
-575 ARLKSTMTS
+575 LKS
-584 AEKRAEALKKLSSEL
+584 
-599 QDIAT
+599 
-604 RDPLSERLK
+604 SERLGK
-613 PEYVA
+613 RSPLLEGVQYDGRSFSGGA
-618 KQVAAINQL
+618 YDQL
-627 YKDPKGSAGSVD
+627 RKGIEERLKDQKGSAGSVD

-645 AKNSLTEITAAY
+645 AKNSLAEITATY
-657 RAAQRELEA
+657 RNAQKELEA

-678 AQQRIAIVQQ
+678 AQQRISIIQQ
-688 ERDEVT
+688 EQDEVT

-703 LEAARAKQGTSAAQ
+703 LEAARAKQGASAAQ

-761 QRYTQALQAQV
+761 QRYTQALQAQA

-842 LRETVV
+842 LRDTVV

-854 TAAQSDWTNGASGAW
+854 TAAQSDWSNGASGAW

-890 LRGMEDAIANFAM
+890 LRGMEDSIANFAM

-996 GRLGVMGEAGPEAV
+996 GRMGVMGEAGPEAV

-1028 GGSQINVEVN
+1028 SSSQINVEVN

>member
-20 VEDLDKLVDSADQA
+20 AEDLDKLVDSADQA

-45 KGLEQAAKGVSR
+45 KDLEQATKGVSR

-249 AFSTGNWQVAAHN
+249 ALSTGNWRVAAHN
-262 LAQIGINAGGA
+262 IAEIGVNAGGA
-273 ASGVIGVLAP
+273 ASGVVGVLAP
-283 VGLLIA
+283 IGLLA
-289 AVGGLSAAYIAGSRE
+289 AAIGGLSVAYLAGQR
-304 QDEFNKSLSLTG
+304 QADDFNKAIISTG
-316 NYAGVSASGLAEMAR
+316 NASGLTAQQLTDMLGRLGKSGNFSEASEALLALVRSGR
-331 QVSSTVG
+331 QVGSAFEDVARAATEMSAV
-338 TTGAAAEV
+338 TGRSAGDIATELAGAKGKVADLAAEYNRQYHFMNV
-346 LATLAGKGTLASD
+346 DTFAQIEALERQGRSMDALKLLAGTLASEMSARNREIEASTRGIVKAWDDATKAVKRYWQELKSRTAADPETFKLQVLQGQLEDSRKLPDSTLNRKNIEFLEKEIALLQKRISVREEGRRAQAEGQEDQD
-359 SFVAITQAALSMEEA
+359 SFIQ
-374 TGRAVGDTVAEFVR
+374 
-388 LGEDPVKAS
+388 AS
-397 KDLNQSLHYLTAST
+397 KDLNAQ
-411 YSQIKALEEQG
+411 
-422 DRAGAVKLA
+422 
-431 TEAYADAVRTR
+431 
-442 SREVLD
+442 LD
-448 NLGAIERGWN
+448 NVSPAKKRAA
-458 AIRTATKGAI
+458 AIRE
-468 DATLNIGR
+468 LN
-476 QQTIAQ
+476 AQ
-482 EIAEIKERL
+482 
-491 SNPEIYSPIT
+491 
-501 RGVKSALSNAAGSIP
+501 
-516 IIGPLVSASTT
+516 
-527 PENYNIEDD
+527 
-536 RKRLAFLELQRDAE
+536 FLEL
-550 ADRAKYLGDVA
+550 
-561 RLEQKNIEALDSQD
+561 
-575 ARLKSTMTS
+575 LKS
-584 AEKRAEALKKLSSEL
+584 
-599 QDIAT
+599 
-604 RDPLSERLK
+604 SERLGK
-613 PEYVA
+613 RSPLLEGVQYDGRSFSGGA
-618 KQVAAINQL
+618 YDQL
-627 YKDPKGSAGSVD
+627 RKGIEERLKDQKGSAGSVD

-645 AKNSLTEITAAY
+645 AKNSLAEITATY
-657 RAAQRELEA
+657 RNAQKELEA

-678 AQQRIAIVQQ
+678 AQQRISIIQQ

-842 LRETVV
+842 LRDTVV

-854 TAAQSDWTNGASGAW
+854 TAAQSDWSNGASGAW

-875 ARNSA
+875 ARNVA
-880 EQSYDLVSGS
+880 GQTHDLFTNAF
-890 LRGMEDAIANFAM
+890 RAMEDAVATFAT
-903 TGKLSFSDFT
+903 TGKLLSVPPSSVD
-913 KSILADMARIAT
+913 SAART
-925 RAAAS
+925 WKRPR
-930 QALSSLF
+930 L
-937 GGFFGG
+937 
-943 GNAAA
+943 
-948 QSGVD
+948 
-953 NLVSNSG
+953 
-960 LFANGGAF
+960 
-968 AGGVQMFATGGAF
+968 
-981 TNSVVSTPTAFGMSG
+981 PR
-996 GRLGVMGEAGPEAV
+996 GRL
-1010 MPLTRTSSGA
+1010 L
-1020 LGVRAMGG
+1020 
-1028 GGSQINVEVN
+1028 
-1038 IASDGSANVSSSQP
+1038 
-1052 GLDQFGRD
+1052 
-1060 IGTFVEQKYRQ
+1060 
-1071 LLARD
+1071 
-1076 LRRDGA
+1076 
-1082 IGRAING
+1082 

>member
-6 ELGIKVDSSPAAKA
+6 ELGIKVDSSPAVKA
-20 VEDLDKLVDSADQA
+20 AEDLDKLVDSADQA

-45 KGLEQAAKGVSR
+45 KGLEQATKGVSR

-65 VDKAA
+65 VDRAA

-249 AFSTGNWQVAAHN
+249 ALSTGNWRVAAHN
-262 LAQIGINAGGA
+262 IAEIGVNAGGA
-273 ASGVIGVLAP
+273 ASGVVGVLAP
-283 VGLLIA
+283 IGLLA
-289 AVGGLSAAYIAGSRE
+289 AAIGGLSVAYLAGQR
-304 QDEFNKSLSLTG
+304 QADDFNKAIISTG
-316 NYAGVSASGLAEMAR
+316 NASGLTAQQLTDMLGRLGKSGNFSEASEALLALVRSGR
-331 QVSSTVG
+331 QVGSAFEDVARAATEMSAV
-338 TTGAAAEV
+338 TGRSAGDIATELAGAKGKVADLAAEYNRQYHFMNV
-346 LATLAGKGTLASD
+346 DTFAQIEALERQGRSMDALKLLAGTLASEMSARNREIEASTRGIVKAWDDATKAVKRYWQELKSRTAADPETFKLQVLQGQLEDSRKLPDSTLNRKNIEFLEKEIALLQKRISVREEGRRAQAEGQEDQD
-359 SFVAITQAALSMEEA
+359 SFIQ
-374 TGRAVGDTVAEFVR
+374 
-388 LGEDPVKAS
+388 AS
-397 KDLNQSLHYLTAST
+397 KDLNAQ
-411 YSQIKALEEQG
+411 
-422 DRAGAVKLA
+422 
-431 TEAYADAVRTR
+431 
-442 SREVLD
+442 LD
-448 NLGAIERGWN
+448 NVSPAKKRAA
-458 AIRTATKGAI
+458 AIRE
-468 DATLNIGR
+468 LN
-476 QQTIAQ
+476 AQ
-482 EIAEIKERL
+482 
-491 SNPEIYSPIT
+491 
-501 RGVKSALSNAAGSIP
+501 
-516 IIGPLVSASTT
+516 
-527 PENYNIEDD
+527 
-536 RKRLAFLELQRDAE
+536 FLEL
-550 ADRAKYLGDVA
+550 
-561 RLEQKNIEALDSQD
+561 
-575 ARLKSTMTS
+575 LKS
-584 AEKRAEALKKLSSEL
+584 
-599 QDIAT
+599 
-604 RDPLSERLK
+604 SERLGK
-613 PEYVA
+613 RSPLLEGVQYDGRSFSGGA
-618 KQVAAINQL
+618 YDQL
-627 YKDPKGSAGSVD
+627 RKGIEERLKDQKGSAGSVD

-645 AKNSLTEITAAY
+645 AKNSLAEITATY
-657 RAAQRELEA
+657 RNAQKELEA

-678 AQQRIAIVQQ
+678 AQQRISIIQQ

-703 LEAARAKQGTSAAQ
+703 LEAAKAKQGTSAAQ

-753 LRRQEQSV
+753 IRRQEQSV

-842 LRETVV
+842 LRDTVV

-854 TAAQSDWTNGASGAW
+854 TAAQSDWSNGASGAW

-875 ARNSA
+875 ARNVA
-880 EQSYDLVSGS
+880 GQTHDLFTNAF
-890 LRGMEDAIANFAM
+890 RAMEDAVATFAT
-903 TGKLSFSDFT
+903 TGKLSFSDFA

-996 GRLGVMGEAGPEAV
+996 GGMGVMGEAGPEAV

-1028 GGSQINVEVN
+1028 GSSQINVEVN

-1060 IGTFVEQKYRQ
+1060 IGTFVEQRYRQ

>member
-6 ELGIKVDSSPAAKA
+6 ELGIKVDSSPAVKA
-20 VEDLDKLVDSADQA
+20 AEDLDKLVDSADQA

-45 KGLEQAAKGVSR
+45 KGLEQATKGVSR

-249 AFSTGNWQVAAHN
+249 ALSTGNWRVAAHN
-262 LAQIGINAGGA
+262 IAEIGVNAGGA
-273 ASGVIGVLAP
+273 ARGVIGVLAP
-283 VGLLIA
+283 IGLLA
-289 AVGGLSAAYIAGSRE
+289 AAIGGVTAAAYLGSKE
-304 QDEFNKSLSLTG
+304 QGEYNKALIMTG
-316 NYAGVSASGLAEMAR
+316 NYAGTSASGLGEMAR
-331 QVSSTVG
+331 QVSNTVG

-346 LATLAGKGTLASD
+346 LATLAGKGDLASE

-374 TGRAVGDTVAEFVR
+374 TGRAVGDTVTEFVR
-388 LGEDPVKAS
+388 LGEEPVKAS
-397 KDLNQSLHYLTAST
+397 KALNEQYNYLTASV

-422 DRAGAVKLA
+422 DHAGAVKLA
-431 TEAYADAVRTR
+431 TEAYADAINQRTPKIL
-442 SREVLD
+442 E
-448 NLGAIERGWN
+448 NLGWIERAWDGVARAAKRAWD
-458 AIRTATKGAI
+458 
-468 DATLNIGR
+468 DAKSIGR
-476 QQTIAQ
+476 QDIDSQIADVERRLAQLDQGGFGLVGNRDESRNRLREELDMLRERKRAMEDDARTAGERARAEQAAQNAIDRIDARSRAALTNQQKRAKELEQYKKDLQAIREVNPNDDRLQQATIDR
-482 EIAEIKERL
+482 EIA
-491 SNPEIYSPIT
+491 
-501 RGVKSALSNAAGSIP
+501 
-516 IIGPLVSASTT
+516 
-527 PENYNIEDD
+527 NIN
-536 RKRLAFLELQRDAE
+536 
-550 ADRAKYLGDVA
+550 AKY
-561 RLEQKNIEALDSQD
+561 
-575 ARLKSTMTS
+575 
-584 AEKRAEALKKLSSEL
+584 
-599 QDIAT
+599 
-604 RDPLSERLK
+604 
-613 PEYVA
+613 
-618 KQVAAINQL
+618 
-627 YKDPKGSAGSVD
+627 KDQKGSAGSVD

-645 AKNSLTEITAAY
+645 AKNSLAEITATY
-657 RAAQRELEA
+657 RNAQKELEA

-678 AQQRIAIVQQ
+678 AQQRIAIIQQ

-725 ADARTALV
+725 ADARTAMV
-733 KAQQDA
+733 KAQKDA
-739 DSQLNQIELSEQGR
+739 DTELAILAANEDGR
-753 LRRQEQSV
+753 LARQKAATKAYVDQLER
-761 QRYTQALQAQV
+761 QRAAL
-772 DALRLEG
+772 
-779 ERAAAGVSMG
+779 AAAGT
-789 GRERSRFEQLN
+789 RAAN
-800 SLDDRYNQQLMDL
+800 SLGLGDRQAGLQSSLDGATDRFNDERAKLLDRRRTAPDKYSQEDYKRDL
-813 ENQRSD
+813 VI
-819 PSRQMSDEEY
+819 
-829 EKRLAALRKAHQD
+829 LAEAEDKYRD
-842 LRETVV
+842 TVI
-848 SNYDQM
+848 SNYDKI
-854 TAAQSDWTNGASGAW
+854 TKAQGDWRSGASSAFQT
-869 NDYLES
+869 YLES
-875 ARNSA
+875 ARDVAGQTKNLFTSA
-880 EQSYDLVSGS
+880 FSS
-890 LRGMEDAIANFAM
+890 MEDAVATFAT
-903 TGKLSFSDFT
+903 TGKLSFSDFA

>member
-1 MSNFA
+1 M
-6 ELGIKVDSSPAAKA
+6 
-20 VEDLDKLVDSADQA
+20 
-34 EQAIDNLSDAS
+34 
-45 KGLEQAAKGVSR
+45 
-57 AEEDAARS
+57 
-65 VDKAA
+65 
-70 GARERQAAASR
+70 
-81 KVYDSAAGEISIISQ
+81 
-96 LERALSGNV
+96 
-105 ANIDDL
+105 
-111 IRAESLLERARKA
+111 
-124 GLTTLQDEAQYQDR
+124 
-138 LGAAYD
+138 
-144 RLQKAE
+144 
-150 TKEAAEKQRL
+150 
-160 VAAQN
+160 
-165 RQIEA
+165 
-170 MQRTVN
+170 
-176 SIDPVTAALARLEKQ
+176 
-191 EAALRGLRAAG
+191 
-202 GLDDAGLAAGLEK
+202 
-215 IAAKRR
+215 
-221 DIEGTGGAIN
+221 
-231 KLGLTS
+231 
-237 KEARENV
+237 
-244 LQLGN
+244 
-249 AFSTGNWQVAAHN
+249 
-262 LAQIGINAGGA
+262 
-273 ASGVIGVLAP
+273 
-283 VGLLIA
+283 
-289 AVGGLSAAYIAGSRE
+289 
-304 QDEFNKSLSLTG
+304 
-316 NYAGVSASGLAEMAR
+316 
-331 QVSSTVG
+331 
-338 TTGAAAEV
+338 
-346 LATLAGKGTLASD
+346 
-359 SFVAITQAALSMEEA
+359 
-374 TGRAVGDTVAEFVR
+374 
-388 LGEDPVKAS
+388 
-397 KDLNQSLHYLTAST
+397 
-411 YSQIKALEEQG
+411 
-422 DRAGAVKLA
+422 
-431 TEAYADAVRTR
+431 
-442 SREVLD
+442 
-448 NLGAIERGWN
+448 
-458 AIRTATKGAI
+458 
-468 DATLNIGR
+468 
-476 QQTIAQ
+476 
-482 EIAEIKERL
+482 
-491 SNPEIYSPIT
+491 
-501 RGVKSALSNAAGSIP
+501 
-516 IIGPLVSASTT
+516 
-527 PENYNIEDD
+527 
-536 RKRLAFLELQRDAE
+536 
-550 ADRAKYLGDVA
+550 
-561 RLEQKNIEALDSQD
+561 
-575 ARLKSTMTS
+575 
-584 AEKRAEALKKLSSEL
+584 
-599 QDIAT
+599 
-604 RDPLSERLK
+604 
-613 PEYVA
+613 
-618 KQVAAINQL
+618 
-627 YKDPKGSAGSVD
+627 D

-645 AKNSLTEITAAY
+645 AKNSLAEITATY
-657 RAAQRELEA
+657 RNAQKELEA

-678 AQQRIAIVQQ
+678 AQQRISIIQQ

-703 LEAARAKQGTSAAQ
+703 LEAAKAKQGTSAAQ

-753 LRRQEQSV
+753 IRRQEQSV

-842 LRETVV
+842 LRDTVV

-854 TAAQSDWTNGASGAW
+854 TAAQSDWSNGASGAW

-875 ARNSA
+875 ARNVA
-880 EQSYDLVSGS
+880 GQTHDLFTNAF
-890 LRGMEDAIANFAM
+890 RAMEDAVATFAT
-903 TGKLSFSDFT
+903 TGKLSFSDFA

-996 GRLGVMGEAGPEAV
+996 GGMGVMGEAGPEAV

-1028 GGSQINVEVN
+1028 GSSQINVEVN

>member
-20 VEDLDKLVDSADQA
+20 AEDLDKLVDSADQA

-45 KGLEQAAKGVSR
+45 KGLEQATKGVSR

-249 AFSTGNWQVAAHN
+249 ALSTGNWRVAAHN
-262 LAQIGINAGGA
+262 IAEIGVNAGGA
-273 ASGVIGVLAP
+273 ASGVVGVLAP
-283 VGLLIA
+283 IGLLA
-289 AVGGLSAAYIAGSRE
+289 AAIGGLSVAYLAGQR
-304 QDEFNKSLSLTG
+304 QADDFNKAIISTG
-316 NYAGVSASGLAEMAR
+316 NASGRTAQQLTDMLGRLGKSGNFSEASEALLALVRSGR
-331 QVSSTVG
+331 QVGSAFEDVARAATEMSAV
-338 TTGAAAEV
+338 TGRSAGDIATELAGAKGKVADLAAEYNRQYHFMNV
-346 LATLAGKGTLASD
+346 DTFAQIEALERQGRSMDALKLLAGTLASEMSARNREIEASTRGIVKAWDDATKAVKRYWQELKSLTAADPETFKLQVLQGQLEDSRKLPDSTLNRKNIEFLEKEIALLQKRISVREEGRRAQAEGQEDQD
-359 SFVAITQAALSMEEA
+359 SFIQ
-374 TGRAVGDTVAEFVR
+374 
-388 LGEDPVKAS
+388 AS
-397 KDLNQSLHYLTAST
+397 KDLNAQ
-411 YSQIKALEEQG
+411 
-422 DRAGAVKLA
+422 
-431 TEAYADAVRTR
+431 
-442 SREVLD
+442 LD
-448 NLGAIERGWN
+448 NVSPAKKRAA
-458 AIRTATKGAI
+458 AIRE
-468 DATLNIGR
+468 LN
-476 QQTIAQ
+476 AQ
-482 EIAEIKERL
+482 
-491 SNPEIYSPIT
+491 
-501 RGVKSALSNAAGSIP
+501 
-516 IIGPLVSASTT
+516 
-527 PENYNIEDD
+527 
-536 RKRLAFLELQRDAE
+536 FLEL
-550 ADRAKYLGDVA
+550 
-561 RLEQKNIEALDSQD
+561 
-575 ARLKSTMTS
+575 LKS
-584 AEKRAEALKKLSSEL
+584 
-599 QDIAT
+599 
-604 RDPLSERLK
+604 SERLGK
-613 PEYVA
+613 RSPLLEGVQYDGRSFSGGA
-618 KQVAAINQL
+618 YDQL
-627 YKDPKGSAGSVD
+627 RKGIEERLKDQKGSAGSVD

-645 AKNSLTEITAAY
+645 AKNSLAEITATY
-657 RAAQRELEA
+657 RNAQKELEA

-678 AQQRIAIVQQ
+678 AQQRISIIQQ

-842 LRETVV
+842 LRDTVV

-854 TAAQSDWTNGASGAW
+854 TAAQSDWSNGASGAW

-875 ARNSA
+875 ARNVA
-880 EQSYDLVSGS
+880 GQTHDLFTNAF
-890 LRGMEDAIANFAM
+890 RAMEDAVATFAT

-996 GRLGVMGEAGPEAV
+996 GRMGVMGEAGPEAV

-1028 GGSQINVEVN
+1028 SSSQINVEVN

>member
-6 ELGIKVDSSPAAKA
+6 ELGIKVDSSPAVKA
-20 VEDLDKLVDSADQA
+20 AEDLDKLVDSADQA

-45 KGLEQAAKGVSR
+45 KGLEQATKGVSR

-249 AFSTGNWQVAAHN
+249 ALSTGNWRVAAHN
-262 LAQIGINAGGA
+262 IAEIGVNAGGA
-273 ASGVIGVLAP
+273 ASGVVGVLAP
-283 VGLLIA
+283 IGLLA
-289 AVGGLSAAYIAGSRE
+289 AAIGGLSAAYLAGQR
-304 QDEFNKSLSLTG
+304 QANDFTKAIIGTG
-316 NYAGVSASGLAEMAR
+316 NASGLTAQQLTDMLGRLGKSGNFSEASEALLALVRSGR
-331 QVSSTVG
+331 QVGSAFEDVARAATEMSAV
-338 TTGAAAEV
+338 TGRSAGDIATELAGAKGKVADLAAEYNRQYHFMNV
-346 LATLAGKGTLASD
+346 DTFAQIEALERQGRSMEALKLLAGTLASEMSARNREIEASTRGIVKAWDDATKAVKLYWQELKSRTAADPETFKLQVLQGQLED
-359 SFVAITQAALSMEEA
+359 SRKLPDSTLNRKNIEFLEKEIALLQKRISVREEGRQAQ
-374 TGRAVGDTVAEFVR
+374 AE
-388 LGEDPVKAS
+388 GQEDQDRFIQAS
-397 KDLNQSLHYLTAST
+397 KDLNAQ
-411 YSQIKALEEQG
+411 
-422 DRAGAVKLA
+422 
-431 TEAYADAVRTR
+431 
-442 SREVLD
+442 LD
-448 NLGAIERGWN
+448 NVSPAKKRAA
-458 AIRTATKGAI
+458 AIRE
-468 DATLNIGR
+468 LN
-476 QQTIAQ
+476 AQ
-482 EIAEIKERL
+482 
-491 SNPEIYSPIT
+491 
-501 RGVKSALSNAAGSIP
+501 
-516 IIGPLVSASTT
+516 
-527 PENYNIEDD
+527 
-536 RKRLAFLELQRDAE
+536 FLEL
-550 ADRAKYLGDVA
+550 
-561 RLEQKNIEALDSQD
+561 
-575 ARLKSTMTS
+575 LKS
-584 AEKRAEALKKLSSEL
+584 
-599 QDIAT
+599 
-604 RDPLSERLK
+604 SERLGK
-613 PEYVA
+613 RSPLLEGVQYDGRSFSGGA
-618 KQVAAINQL
+618 YDQL
-627 YKDPKGSAGSVD
+627 RKGIEERLKDPKGSAGSVD

-645 AKNSLTEITAAY
+645 AKNSLAEITATY
-657 RAAQRELEA
+657 RNAQKELEA

-678 AQQRIAIVQQ
+678 AQQRISIIQQ

-829 EKRLAALRKAHQD
+829 EKRLATLRKAHQD
-842 LRETVV
+842 LRDTVV
-848 SNYDQM
+848 NNYDQM
-854 TAAQSDWTNGASGAW
+854 TAAQSDWSNGASGAW

-875 ARNSA
+875 ARNVA
-880 EQSYDLVSGS
+880 GQTHDLFTNAF
-890 LRGMEDAIANFAM
+890 RAMEDAVATFAT
-903 TGKLSFSDFT
+903 TGKLSFSDFA

>member
-20 VEDLDKLVDSADQA
+20 AEDLDKLVDSADQA

-45 KGLEQAAKGVSR
+45 KGLEQATKGVSR

-70 GARERQAAASR
+70 GARERQAAASW

-249 AFSTGNWQVAAHN
+249 ALSTGNWRVAAHN
-262 LAQIGINAGGA
+262 IAEIGVNAGGA
-273 ASGVIGVLAP
+273 ARGVIGVLAP
-283 VGLLIA
+283 IGLLA
-289 AVGGLSAAYIAGSRE
+289 AAIGGVTAAAYLGSKE
-304 QDEFNKSLSLTG
+304 QGEYNKALIMTG
-316 NYAGVSASGLAEMAR
+316 NYAGTSASGLGEMAR
-331 QVSSTVG
+331 QVSNTVG

-346 LATLAGKGTLASD
+346 LATLAGKGDLASE

-397 KDLNQSLHYLTAST
+397 KALNEQYNYLTASV

-422 DRAGAVKLA
+422 DHTGAVKLA
-431 TEAYADAVRTR
+431 TEAYADAINQRTPKIL
-442 SREVLD
+442 E
-448 NLGAIERGWN
+448 NLGWIERAWDGVARAAKRAWD
-458 AIRTATKGAI
+458 
-468 DATLNIGR
+468 DAKSIGR
-476 QQTIAQ
+476 QDIDSQIADV
-482 EIAEIKERL
+482 ER
-491 SNPEIYSPIT
+491 
-501 RGVKSALSNAAGSIP
+501 
-516 IIGPLVSASTT
+516 
-527 PENYNIEDD
+527 
-536 RKRLAFLELQRDAE
+536 RLAQLDQGGFGLVGNRDESRNRLREELD
-550 ADRAKYLGDVA
+550 
-561 RLEQKNIEALDSQD
+561 
-575 ARLKSTMTS
+575 M
-584 AEKRAEALKKLSSEL
+584 
-599 QDIAT
+599 
-604 RDPLSERLK
+604 LSERKKAMEDDARTAGERARAEQAAQNAIDRIDARSRAALTNQQK
-613 PEYVA
+613 RA
-618 KQVAAINQL
+618 KELEQYKKDLQAIREVNPNDDRLQQATIDREIANINAK
-627 YKDPKGSAGSVD
+627 YKDQKGTAGSVD

-645 AKNSLTEITAAY
+645 AKNSLAEITATY
-657 RAAQRELEA
+657 RNAQKELEA

-678 AQQRIAIVQQ
+678 AQQRISIIQQ

-725 ADARTALV
+725 ADARTVMV
-733 KAQQDA
+733 KAQKDA
-739 DSQLNQIELSEQGR
+739 DTELAILAANEDGR
-753 LRRQEQSV
+753 LARQKAATKAYVDQLER
-761 QRYTQALQAQV
+761 QRAAL
-772 DALRLEG
+772 
-779 ERAAAGVSMG
+779 AAAGT
-789 GRERSRFEQLN
+789 RAAN
-800 SLDDRYNQQLMDL
+800 SLGLGDRQAGLQSSLDGATDRFNDERAKLLDRRRTAPDKYSQEDYKRDL
-813 ENQRSD
+813 VI
-819 PSRQMSDEEY
+819 
-829 EKRLAALRKAHQD
+829 LAEAEDKYRD
-842 LRETVV
+842 TVI
-848 SNYDQM
+848 SNYDKI
-854 TAAQSDWTNGASGAW
+854 TKAQGDWRSGASSAFQT
-869 NDYLES
+869 YLES
-875 ARNSA
+875 ARDVAGQTKNLFTSA
-880 EQSYDLVSGS
+880 FSS
-890 LRGMEDAIANFAM
+890 MEDAVATFAT
-903 TGKLSFSDFT
+903 TGKLSFSDFA

>member
-6 ELGIKVDSSPAAKA
+6 ELGIKVDSSPAVKA
-20 VEDLDKLVDSADQA
+20 AEDLDKLVDSADQA

-45 KGLEQAAKGVSR
+45 KGLEQATKGVSR
-57 AEEDAARS
+57 AEENAARS

-70 GARERQAAASR
+70 GARERQTAASR

-150 TKEAAEKQRL
+150 TKESAEKQRL

-249 AFSTGNWQVAAHN
+249 ALSTGNWRVAAHN
-262 LAQIGINAGGA
+262 IAEIGVNAGGA
-273 ASGVIGVLAP
+273 ASGVVGVLAP
-283 VGLLIA
+283 IGLLA
-289 AVGGLSAAYIAGSRE
+289 AAIGGLSVAYLTGQRQA
-304 QDEFNKSLSLTG
+304 DDFNKAIISTG
-316 NYAGVSASGLAEMAR
+316 NASGLTAQQLTDMLGRLGKSGNFSEASEALLALVRSGR
-331 QVSSTVG
+331 QVGSAFEDVARAATEMSAV
-338 TTGAAAEV
+338 TGRSAGDIATELAGAKGKVADLAAEYNRQYHFMNV
-346 LATLAGKGTLASD
+346 DTFAQIEALERQGRSMDALKLLAGTLASEMSARNREIEASTRGIVKAWDDATKAVKRYWQELKSRTAADPETFKLQVLQGQLEDSRKLPDSTLNRKNIEFLEKEIALLQKRISVREEGRRAQAEGQEDQD
-359 SFVAITQAALSMEEA
+359 SFIQ
-374 TGRAVGDTVAEFVR
+374 
-388 LGEDPVKAS
+388 AS
-397 KDLNQSLHYLTAST
+397 KDLNAQ
-411 YSQIKALEEQG
+411 
-422 DRAGAVKLA
+422 
-431 TEAYADAVRTR
+431 
-442 SREVLD
+442 LD
-448 NLGAIERGWN
+448 NVSPAKKRAA
-458 AIRTATKGAI
+458 AIRE
-468 DATLNIGR
+468 LN
-476 QQTIAQ
+476 AQ
-482 EIAEIKERL
+482 
-491 SNPEIYSPIT
+491 
-501 RGVKSALSNAAGSIP
+501 
-516 IIGPLVSASTT
+516 
-527 PENYNIEDD
+527 
-536 RKRLAFLELQRDAE
+536 FLEL
-550 ADRAKYLGDVA
+550 
-561 RLEQKNIEALDSQD
+561 
-575 ARLKSTMTS
+575 LKS
-584 AEKRAEALKKLSSEL
+584 
-599 QDIAT
+599 
-604 RDPLSERLK
+604 SERLGK
-613 PEYVA
+613 RSPLLEGVQYDGRSFSGGA
-618 KQVAAINQL
+618 YDQL
-627 YKDPKGSAGSVD
+627 RKGIEERLKDQKGSAGSVD
-639 LRAANA
+639 LRAANT
-645 AKNSLTEITAAY
+645 AKNSLAEITATY
-657 RAAQRELEA
+657 RNAQKELEA

-678 AQQRIAIVQQ
+678 AQQRISIIRQ

-703 LEAARAKQGTSAAQ
+703 LETARAKQGTSAAQ

-725 ADARTALV
+725 ADSRTALV

-842 LRETVV
+842 LRDTVV

-854 TAAQSDWTNGASGAW
+854 TAAQSDWSNGASGAW

-875 ARNSA
+875 ARNVA
-880 EQSYDLVSGS
+880 GQTHDLFTNAF
-890 LRGMEDAIANFAM
+890 RAMEDAVATFAT
-903 TGKLSFSDFT
+903 TGKLSFSDFA

-996 GRLGVMGEAGPEAV
+996 GRMGVMGEAGPEAV

-1028 GGSQINVEVN
+1028 SSSQINVEVN

>member
-20 VEDLDKLVDSADQA
+20 AEDLDKLVDSADQA

-45 KGLEQAAKGVSR
+45 KGLEQATKGVSR

-65 VDKAA
+65 VEKAA

-249 AFSTGNWQVAAHN
+249 ALSTGNWRVAAHN
-262 LAQIGINAGGA
+262 IAEIGVNAGGA
-273 ASGVIGVLAP
+273 ARGVIGVLAP
-283 VGLLIA
+283 IGLLA
-289 AVGGLSAAYIAGSRE
+289 AAIGGLSVAYLAGKR
-304 QDEFNKSLSLTG
+304 QADDFNKAIISTG
-316 NYAGVSASGLAEMAR
+316 NASGLTAQQLTDMLGRLGKSGNFSEASEALLVLVRSGR
-331 QVSSTVG
+331 QVGSAFEDVARAATEMSAV
-338 TTGAAAEV
+338 TGRSAGDIATELAGAKGKVADLAAEYNRQYHFMNV
-346 LATLAGKGTLASD
+346 DTFAQIEALERQGRSMDALKLLAGTLASEMSARNREIEASTRGIVKAWDDATKAVKRYWQELKSRTAADPETFKLQVLQGQLEDSRKLPDSTLNRKNIEFLEKEIALLQKRISVREEGRRAQAEGQEDQD
-359 SFVAITQAALSMEEA
+359 SFIQ
-374 TGRAVGDTVAEFVR
+374 
-388 LGEDPVKAS
+388 AS
-397 KDLNQSLHYLTAST
+397 KDLNAQ
-411 YSQIKALEEQG
+411 
-422 DRAGAVKLA
+422 
-431 TEAYADAVRTR
+431 
-442 SREVLD
+442 LD
-448 NLGAIERGWN
+448 NVSPAKKRAA
-458 AIRTATKGAI
+458 AIRE
-468 DATLNIGR
+468 LN
-476 QQTIAQ
+476 AQ
-482 EIAEIKERL
+482 
-491 SNPEIYSPIT
+491 
-501 RGVKSALSNAAGSIP
+501 
-516 IIGPLVSASTT
+516 
-527 PENYNIEDD
+527 
-536 RKRLAFLELQRDAE
+536 FLEL
-550 ADRAKYLGDVA
+550 
-561 RLEQKNIEALDSQD
+561 
-575 ARLKSTMTS
+575 LKS
-584 AEKRAEALKKLSSEL
+584 
-599 QDIAT
+599 
-604 RDPLSERLK
+604 SERLGK
-613 PEYVA
+613 RSPLLEGVQYDGRSFSGGSYD
-618 KQVAAINQL
+618 QL
-627 YKDPKGSAGSVD
+627 RKGIEERLKDQKGSAGSVD

-645 AKNSLTEITAAY
+645 AKNRLAEITATY
-657 RAAQRELEA
+657 RSAQKELEA

-678 AQQRIAIVQQ
+678 AQQRISIIQQ

-842 LRETVV
+842 LRDTVV

-854 TAAQSDWTNGASGAW
+854 TAAQSDWGNGASGAW

-875 ARNSA
+875 ARNVA
-880 EQSYDLVSGS
+880 GQTHDLFTNAF
-890 LRGMEDAIANFAM
+890 RGMEDAVATFAT
-903 TGKLSFSDFT
+903 TGKLSFSDFA

-960 LFANGGAF
+960 LFAKGGVF

-996 GRLGVMGEAGPEAV
+996 GRMGVMGEAGPEAV

-1028 GGSQINVEVN
+1028 SSSQINVEVN

>member
-6 ELGIKVDSSPAAKA
+6 ELGIKVDSSPAVKA
-20 VEDLDKLVDSADQA
+20 AEDLDKLVDSADQA

-45 KGLEQAAKGVSR
+45 KGLEQATKGVSR

-65 VDKAA
+65 VEKAA

-176 SIDPVTAALARLEKQ
+176 SIDPVTAALARLENQ

-249 AFSTGNWQVAAHN
+249 ALSTGNWRVAAHN
-262 LAQIGINAGGA
+262 IAEIGVNAGGA
-273 ASGVIGVLAP
+273 ASGVVGVLAP
-283 VGLLIA
+283 IGLLA
-289 AVGGLSAAYIAGSRE
+289 AAIGGLSVAYLAGQR
-304 QDEFNKSLSLTG
+304 QADDFNKAIISTG
-316 NYAGVSASGLAEMAR
+316 NASGLTAQQLTDMLGRLGKSGNFSEASEALLALVRSGR
-331 QVSSTVG
+331 QVGSAFEDVARAATEMSAV
-338 TTGAAAEV
+338 TGRSAGDIATELAGAKGKVADLAAEYNRQYHFMNV
-346 LATLAGKGTLASD
+346 DTFAQIEALERQGRSMDALKLLAGTLASEMSARNREIEASTRGIVKAWDDATKAVKRYWQELKSRTAADPETFKLQVLQGQLEDSRKLPDSTLNRKNIEFLEKEIALLQKRISVREEGRRAQAEGQEDQD
-359 SFVAITQAALSMEEA
+359 SFIQ
-374 TGRAVGDTVAEFVR
+374 
-388 LGEDPVKAS
+388 AS
-397 KDLNQSLHYLTAST
+397 KDLNAQ
-411 YSQIKALEEQG
+411 
-422 DRAGAVKLA
+422 
-431 TEAYADAVRTR
+431 
-442 SREVLD
+442 LD
-448 NLGAIERGWN
+448 NVSPAKKRAA
-458 AIRTATKGAI
+458 AIRE
-468 DATLNIGR
+468 LN
-476 QQTIAQ
+476 AQ
-482 EIAEIKERL
+482 
-491 SNPEIYSPIT
+491 
-501 RGVKSALSNAAGSIP
+501 
-516 IIGPLVSASTT
+516 
-527 PENYNIEDD
+527 
-536 RKRLAFLELQRDAE
+536 FLEL
-550 ADRAKYLGDVA
+550 
-561 RLEQKNIEALDSQD
+561 
-575 ARLKSTMTS
+575 LKS
-584 AEKRAEALKKLSSEL
+584 
-599 QDIAT
+599 
-604 RDPLSERLK
+604 SERLGK
-613 PEYVA
+613 RSPLLEGVQYDGRSFSGGA
-618 KQVAAINQL
+618 YDQL
-627 YKDPKGSAGSVD
+627 RKGIEERLKDQKGSAGSVD

-645 AKNSLTEITAAY
+645 AKNSLAEITATY
-657 RAAQRELEA
+657 RNAQKELEA

-678 AQQRIAIVQQ
+678 AQQRISIIQQ

-703 LEAARAKQGTSAAQ
+703 LEAAKAKQGTSAAQ

-829 EKRLAALRKAHQD
+829 EKRLAALRKAHQH
-842 LRETVV
+842 LRDTVV

-854 TAAQSDWTNGASGAW
+854 TAAQSDWSNGASGAW

-875 ARNSA
+875 ARNVA
-880 EQSYDLVSGS
+880 GQTHDLFTNAF
-890 LRGMEDAIANFAM
+890 RAMEDAVATFAT
-903 TGKLSFSDFT
+903 TGKLSFSDFA

-996 GRLGVMGEAGPEAV
+996 GRMGVMGEAGPEAV

-1028 GGSQINVEVN
+1028 GSSQINVEVN

>member
-6 ELGIKVDSSPAAKA
+6 ELGIKVDSSPAVKA
-20 VEDLDKLVDSADQA
+20 AEDLDKLVDSADQA

-45 KGLEQAAKGVSR
+45 KGLEQATKGVSR

-65 VDKAA
+65 VEKAA

-111 IRAESLLERARKA
+111 IHAESLLERARKA

-191 EAALRGLRAAG
+191 EAALRGLRASG

-249 AFSTGNWQVAAHN
+249 ALSTGNWRVAAHN
-262 LAQIGINAGGA
+262 IAEIGVNAGGA
-273 ASGVIGVLAP
+273 ARGVIGVLAP
-283 VGLLIA
+283 IGLLA
-289 AVGGLSAAYIAGSRE
+289 AAIGGVTAAAYLGSKE
-304 QDEFNKSLSLTG
+304 QGEYNKALIMTG
-316 NYAGVSASGLAEMAR
+316 NYAGTSASGLGEMAR

-346 LATLAGKGTLASD
+346 LATLAGKGDLASE

-397 KDLNQSLHYLTAST
+397 KALNEQYNYLTASV

-422 DRAGAVKLA
+422 DHAGAVKLA
-431 TEAYADAVRTR
+431 TEAYADAINQRTPKIL
-442 SREVLD
+442 E
-448 NLGAIERGWN
+448 NLGWIERAWDGVARAAKRAWD
-458 AIRTATKGAI
+458 
-468 DATLNIGR
+468 DAKSIGR
-476 QQTIAQ
+476 QDIDSQIADVERRLAQLDQGGFGLVGNRDESRDRLREELDMLRERKKAMEDDARTAGERARAEQAAQNAIDRIDARSRAALTNQQKRAKELEQYKKDLQAIREVNPNDDRLQQATIDR
-482 EIAEIKERL
+482 EIA
-491 SNPEIYSPIT
+491 
-501 RGVKSALSNAAGSIP
+501 
-516 IIGPLVSASTT
+516 
-527 PENYNIEDD
+527 NIN
-536 RKRLAFLELQRDAE
+536 
-550 ADRAKYLGDVA
+550 AKY
-561 RLEQKNIEALDSQD
+561 
-575 ARLKSTMTS
+575 
-584 AEKRAEALKKLSSEL
+584 
-599 QDIAT
+599 
-604 RDPLSERLK
+604 
-613 PEYVA
+613 
-618 KQVAAINQL
+618 
-627 YKDPKGSAGSVD
+627 KDQKGSAGSVD

-645 AKNSLTEITAAY
+645 AKNSLAEITATY
-657 RAAQRELEA
+657 RNAQKELEA

-678 AQQRIAIVQQ
+678 AQQRISIIQQ

-725 ADARTALV
+725 ADARSAMV
-733 KAQQDA
+733 KAQKDA
-739 DSQLNQIELSEQGR
+739 DTELAILAANEDGR
-753 LRRQEQSV
+753 LARQKAATKAYVDQLER
-761 QRYTQALQAQV
+761 QRAAL
-772 DALRLEG
+772 
-779 ERAAAGVSMG
+779 AAAGT
-789 GRERSRFEQLN
+789 RAAN
-800 SLDDRYNQQLMDL
+800 SLGLGDRQAGLQSSLDGATDRFNDERAKLLDRRRTAPDKYSQEDYKRDL
-813 ENQRSD
+813 VI
-819 PSRQMSDEEY
+819 
-829 EKRLAALRKAHQD
+829 LAEAEDKYRD
-842 LRETVV
+842 TVI
-848 SNYDQM
+848 SNYDKI
-854 TAAQSDWTNGASGAW
+854 TKAQGDWRSGASSAFQT
-869 NDYLES
+869 YLES
-875 ARNSA
+875 ARDVAGQTKSLFTSA
-880 EQSYDLVSGS
+880 FSS
-890 LRGMEDAIANFAM
+890 MEDSIANFAT
-903 TGKLSFSDFT
+903 TGKLSFSDFA

-960 LFANGGAF
+960 LFANGGVF

-1082 IGRAING
+1082 IGRAINR

>member
-6 ELGIKVDSSPAAKA
+6 ELGIKVDSSPAVKA
-20 VEDLDKLVDSADQA
+20 AEDLDKLVDSADQA

-45 KGLEQAAKGVSR
+45 KGLEQATKGVSR

-70 GARERQAAASR
+70 GARERQAVASR

-249 AFSTGNWQVAAHN
+249 ALSTGNWRVAAHN
-262 LAQIGINAGGA
+262 IAEIGVNAGGA
-273 ASGVIGVLAP
+273 ARGVIGVLAP
-283 VGLLIA
+283 IGLLA
-289 AVGGLSAAYIAGSRE
+289 AAMGALSAAYLAGQR
-304 QDEFNKSLSLTG
+304 QANDFTKAIIGTG
-316 NYAGVSASGLAEMAR
+316 NASGLTAQQLTDMLGRLGKSGDFSEASEALLALVRSGR
-331 QVSSTVG
+331 QVGSAFEDVARAATEMSAV
-338 TTGAAAEV
+338 TGRSAGDIATELAGAKGKVADLAAEYNRQYHFMNV
-346 LATLAGKGTLASD
+346 DTFAQIEALERQGRSMEALKLLAGTLASEMSARNREIEASTRGIVKAWDDATKAVKRYWQELKSRTAADPETFKLQVLQGQLED
-359 SFVAITQAALSMEEA
+359 SRKLPDSTLNRKNIEFLEKEIALLQKRISVREEGRQAQ
-374 TGRAVGDTVAEFVR
+374 AE
-388 LGEDPVKAS
+388 GQEDQDRFIQAS
-397 KDLNQSLHYLTAST
+397 KDLNAQ
-411 YSQIKALEEQG
+411 
-422 DRAGAVKLA
+422 
-431 TEAYADAVRTR
+431 
-442 SREVLD
+442 LD
-448 NLGAIERGWN
+448 NVSPAKKRAA
-458 AIRTATKGAI
+458 AIRE
-468 DATLNIGR
+468 LN
-476 QQTIAQ
+476 AQ
-482 EIAEIKERL
+482 
-491 SNPEIYSPIT
+491 
-501 RGVKSALSNAAGSIP
+501 
-516 IIGPLVSASTT
+516 
-527 PENYNIEDD
+527 
-536 RKRLAFLELQRDAE
+536 FLEL
-550 ADRAKYLGDVA
+550 
-561 RLEQKNIEALDSQD
+561 
-575 ARLKSTMTS
+575 LKS
-584 AEKRAEALKKLSSEL
+584 
-599 QDIAT
+599 
-604 RDPLSERLK
+604 SERLGK
-613 PEYVA
+613 RSPLLEGVQYDGRSFSGGA
-618 KQVAAINQL
+618 YDQL
-627 YKDPKGSAGSVD
+627 RKGIEERLKDPKGSAGSVD

-645 AKNSLTEITAAY
+645 AKNSLAEITATY
-657 RAAQRELEA
+657 RNAQKELEA

-678 AQQRIAIVQQ
+678 AQQRISIIQQ

-829 EKRLAALRKAHQD
+829 EKRLATLRKAHQD
-842 LRETVV
+842 LRDTVV

-854 TAAQSDWTNGASGAW
+854 TAAQSDWSNGASGAW

-875 ARNSA
+875 ARNVA
-880 EQSYDLVSGS
+880 GQTHDLFTNAF
-890 LRGMEDAIANFAM
+890 RGMEDAVATFAT
-903 TGKLSFSDFT
+903 TGKLSFSDFA

-937 GGFFGG
+937 GG
-943 GNAAA
+943 GNAAV

-1020 LGVRAMGG
+1020 LGVRAVG
-1028 GGSQINVEVN
+1028 GGSTVVAPVSVTIQDTG
-1038 IASDGSANVSSSQP
+1038 ASPQAGDSGMDGATVQRAVASV
-1052 GLDQFGRD
+1052 
-1060 IGTFVEQKYRQ
+1060 VEQ
-1071 LLARD
+1071 AISNE
-1076 LRRDGA
+1076 LRPSGR
-1082 IGRAING
+1082 IWRAIHGR

>member
-6 ELGIKVDSSPAAKA
+6 ELGIKVDSSPAVKA
-20 VEDLDKLVDSADQA
+20 AEDLDKLVDSADQA

-45 KGLEQAAKGVSR
+45 KGLEQATKGVSR

-65 VDKAA
+65 VEKAA

-176 SIDPVTAALARLEKQ
+176 SIDPVTAALARLENQ

-249 AFSTGNWQVAAHN
+249 ALSTGNWRVAAHN
-262 LAQIGINAGGA
+262 IAEIGVNAGGA
-273 ASGVIGVLAP
+273 ASGVVGVLAP
-283 VGLLIA
+283 IGLLA
-289 AVGGLSAAYIAGSRE
+289 AAIGGLSVAYLAGQR
-304 QDEFNKSLSLTG
+304 QADDFNKAIISTG
-316 NYAGVSASGLAEMAR
+316 NASGLTAQQLTDMLGRLGKSGNFSEASEALLALVRSGR
-331 QVSSTVG
+331 QVGSAFEDVARAATEMSAV
-338 TTGAAAEV
+338 TGRSAGDIATELAGAKGKVADLAAEYNRQYHFMNV
-346 LATLAGKGTLASD
+346 DTFAQIEALERQGRSMDALKLLAGTLASEMSARNREIEASTRGIVKAWDDATKAVKRYWQELKSRTAADPETFKLQVLQGQLEDSRKLPDSTLNRKNIEFLEKEIALLQKRISVREEGRRAQAEGQEDQD
-359 SFVAITQAALSMEEA
+359 SFIQ
-374 TGRAVGDTVAEFVR
+374 
-388 LGEDPVKAS
+388 AS
-397 KDLNQSLHYLTAST
+397 KDLNAQ
-411 YSQIKALEEQG
+411 
-422 DRAGAVKLA
+422 
-431 TEAYADAVRTR
+431 
-442 SREVLD
+442 LD
-448 NLGAIERGWN
+448 NVSPAKKRAA
-458 AIRTATKGAI
+458 AIRE
-468 DATLNIGR
+468 LN
-476 QQTIAQ
+476 AQ
-482 EIAEIKERL
+482 
-491 SNPEIYSPIT
+491 
-501 RGVKSALSNAAGSIP
+501 
-516 IIGPLVSASTT
+516 
-527 PENYNIEDD
+527 
-536 RKRLAFLELQRDAE
+536 FLEL
-550 ADRAKYLGDVA
+550 
-561 RLEQKNIEALDSQD
+561 
-575 ARLKSTMTS
+575 LKS
-584 AEKRAEALKKLSSEL
+584 
-599 QDIAT
+599 
-604 RDPLSERLK
+604 SERLGK
-613 PEYVA
+613 RSPLLEGVQYDGRSFSGGA
-618 KQVAAINQL
+618 YDQL
-627 YKDPKGSAGSVD
+627 RKGIEERLKDQKGSAGSVD

-645 AKNSLTEITAAY
+645 AKNSLAEITATY
-657 RAAQRELEA
+657 RNAQKELEA

-678 AQQRIAIVQQ
+678 AQQRISIIQQ

-703 LEAARAKQGTSAAQ
+703 LETARAKQGTSAAQ

-725 ADARTALV
+725 ADSRTALV

-842 LRETVV
+842 LRDTVV

-854 TAAQSDWTNGASGAW
+854 TAAQSDWSNGASGAW

-875 ARNSA
+875 ARNVA
-880 EQSYDLVSGS
+880 GQTHDLFTNAF
-890 LRGMEDAIANFAM
+890 RAMEDAVATFAT
-903 TGKLSFSDFT
+903 TGKLSFSDFA

-937 GGFFGG
+937 GGFLGG

-996 GRLGVMGEAGPEAV
+996 GRMGVMGEAGPEAV

-1028 GGSQINVEVN
+1028 GSSQINVEVN

>member
-1 MSNFA
+1 M
-6 ELGIKVDSSPAAKA
+6 
-20 VEDLDKLVDSADQA
+20 
-34 EQAIDNLSDAS
+34 
-45 KGLEQAAKGVSR
+45 
-57 AEEDAARS
+57 
-65 VDKAA
+65 
-70 GARERQAAASR
+70 
-81 KVYDSAAGEISIISQ
+81 
-96 LERALSGNV
+96 
-105 ANIDDL
+105 
-111 IRAESLLERARKA
+111 
-124 GLTTLQDEAQYQDR
+124 
-138 LGAAYD
+138 
-144 RLQKAE
+144 
-150 TKEAAEKQRL
+150 
-160 VAAQN
+160 
-165 RQIEA
+165 
-170 MQRTVN
+170 
-176 SIDPVTAALARLEKQ
+176 
-191 EAALRGLRAAG
+191 
-202 GLDDAGLAAGLEK
+202 
-215 IAAKRR
+215 
-221 DIEGTGGAIN
+221 
-231 KLGLTS
+231 
-237 KEARENV
+237 
-244 LQLGN
+244 
-249 AFSTGNWQVAAHN
+249 
-262 LAQIGINAGGA
+262 
-273 ASGVIGVLAP
+273 GVL
-283 VGLLIA
+283 
-289 AVGGLSAAYIAGSRE
+289 
-304 QDEFNKSLSLTG
+304 SL
-316 NYAGVSASGLAEMAR
+316 
-331 QVSSTVG
+331 
-338 TTGAAAEV
+338 
-346 LATLAGKGTLASD
+346 
-359 SFVAITQAALSMEEA
+359 
-374 TGRAVGDTVAEFVR
+374 
-388 LGEDPVKAS
+388 
-397 KDLNQSLHYLTAST
+397 
-411 YSQIKALEEQG
+411 
-422 DRAGAVKLA
+422 
-431 TEAYADAVRTR
+431 AVRTTNCAR
-442 SREVLD
+442 
-448 NLGAIERGWN
+448 IE
-458 AIRTATKGAI
+458 
-468 DATLNIGR
+468 
-476 QQTIAQ
+476 
-482 EIAEIKERL
+482 
-491 SNPEIYSPIT
+491 
-501 RGVKSALSNAAGSIP
+501 
-516 IIGPLVSASTT
+516 
-527 PENYNIEDD
+527 
-536 RKRLAFLELQRDAE
+536 
-550 ADRAKYLGDVA
+550 
-561 RLEQKNIEALDSQD
+561 
-575 ARLKSTMTS
+575 
-584 AEKRAEALKKLSSEL
+584 
-599 QDIAT
+599 
-604 RDPLSERLK
+604 ERLK
-613 PEYVA
+613 D
-618 KQVAAINQL
+618 Q
-627 YKDPKGSAGSVD
+627 KGSAGSVD

-645 AKNSLTEITAAY
+645 AKNSLAEITATY
-657 RAAQRELEA
+657 RNAQKELEA

-678 AQQRIAIVQQ
+678 AQQRISIIQQ

-703 LEAARAKQGTSAAQ
+703 LEAAKAKQGTSAAQ

-829 EKRLAALRKAHQD
+829 EKRLAALRKAHQH
-842 LRETVV
+842 LRDTVV

-854 TAAQSDWTNGASGAW
+854 TAAQSDWSNGASGAW

-875 ARNSA
+875 ARNVA
-880 EQSYDLVSGS
+880 GQTHDLFTNAF
-890 LRGMEDAIANFAM
+890 RAMEDAVATFAT
-903 TGKLSFSDFT
+903 TGKLSFSDFA

-996 GRLGVMGEAGPEAV
+996 GRMGVMGEAGPEAV

-1028 GGSQINVEVN
+1028 GSSQINVEVN

>member
-6 ELGIKVDSSPAAKA
+6 ELGIKVDSSPAVKA
-20 VEDLDKLVDSADQA
+20 AEDLDKLVDSADQA

-45 KGLEQAAKGVSR
+45 KGLEQATKGVSR
-57 AEEDAARS
+57 AEENAARS

-105 ANIDDL
+105 ANINDL

-144 RLQKAE
+144 RLRKAE

-249 AFSTGNWQVAAHN
+249 ALSTGNWRVAAHN
-262 LAQIGINAGGA
+262 IAEIGVNAGGA
-273 ASGVIGVLAP
+273 ASGVVGVLAP
-283 VGLLIA
+283 IGLLA
-289 AVGGLSAAYIAGSRE
+289 AAIGGLSVAYLTGQRQA
-304 QDEFNKSLSLTG
+304 DDFNKAIISTG
-316 NYAGVSASGLAEMAR
+316 NASGLTAQQLTDMLGRLGKSGNFSEASEALLALVRSGR
-331 QVSSTVG
+331 QVGSAFEDVARAATEMSAV
-338 TTGAAAEV
+338 TGRSAGDIATELAGAKGKVADLAAEYNRQYHFMNV
-346 LATLAGKGTLASD
+346 DTFAQIEALERQGRSMDALKLLAGTLASEMSARNREIEASTRGIVKAWDDATKAVKRYWQELKSRTAADPETFKLQVLQGQLEDSRKLPDSTLNRKNIEFLEKEIALLQKRISVREEGRRAQTEGQEDQD
-359 SFVAITQAALSMEEA
+359 SFIQ
-374 TGRAVGDTVAEFVR
+374 
-388 LGEDPVKAS
+388 AS
-397 KDLNQSLHYLTAST
+397 KDLNAQ
-411 YSQIKALEEQG
+411 
-422 DRAGAVKLA
+422 
-431 TEAYADAVRTR
+431 
-442 SREVLD
+442 LD
-448 NLGAIERGWN
+448 NVSPAKKRAA
-458 AIRTATKGAI
+458 AIRE
-468 DATLNIGR
+468 LN
-476 QQTIAQ
+476 AQ
-482 EIAEIKERL
+482 
-491 SNPEIYSPIT
+491 
-501 RGVKSALSNAAGSIP
+501 
-516 IIGPLVSASTT
+516 
-527 PENYNIEDD
+527 
-536 RKRLAFLELQRDAE
+536 FLEL
-550 ADRAKYLGDVA
+550 
-561 RLEQKNIEALDSQD
+561 
-575 ARLKSTMTS
+575 LKS
-584 AEKRAEALKKLSSEL
+584 
-599 QDIAT
+599 
-604 RDPLSERLK
+604 SERLGK
-613 PEYVA
+613 RSPLLEGVQYDGRSFSGGA
-618 KQVAAINQL
+618 YDQL
-627 YKDPKGSAGSVD
+627 RKGIEERLKDQKGSAGSVD
-639 LRAANA
+639 LRAANT
-645 AKNSLTEITAAY
+645 AKNSLAEITATY
-657 RAAQRELEA
+657 RNAQKELEA
-666 SQRAGVISAESY
+666 SQRAGAISAESY
-678 AQQRIAIVQQ
+678 AQQRISIIQQ

-703 LEAARAKQGTSAAQ
+703 LETARAKQGTSAAQ

-725 ADARTALV
+725 ADSRTALV

-842 LRETVV
+842 LRDTVV

-854 TAAQSDWTNGASGAW
+854 TAAQSDWSNGASGAW

-875 ARNSA
+875 ARNVA
-880 EQSYDLVSGS
+880 GQTHDLFTNAF
-890 LRGMEDAIANFAM
+890 RAMEDAVATFAT
-903 TGKLSFSDFT
+903 TGKLSFSDFA

-996 GRLGVMGEAGPEAV
+996 GRMGVMGEAGPEAV

>member
-20 VEDLDKLVDSADQA
+20 AEDLDKLVDSADQA

-45 KGLEQAAKGVSR
+45 KGLEQATKGVSR

-65 VDKAA
+65 VDKVA

-249 AFSTGNWQVAAHN
+249 ALSTGNWRVAAHN
-262 LAQIGINAGGA
+262 IAEIGVNAGGA
-273 ASGVIGVLAP
+273 ARGVIGVLAP
-283 VGLLIA
+283 IGLLA
-289 AVGGLSAAYIAGSRE
+289 AAIGGLSVAYLAGKR
-304 QDEFNKSLSLTG
+304 QADDFNKAIISTG
-316 NYAGVSASGLAEMAR
+316 NASGLTAQQLTDMLGRLGKSGNFSEASEALLALVRSGR
-331 QVSSTVG
+331 QVGGAFEDVARAATEMSAV
-338 TTGAAAEV
+338 TGRSAGDIATELAGAKGKVADLAAEYNRQYHFMNV
-346 LATLAGKGTLASD
+346 DTFAQIEALERQGRSMDALKLLAGTLASEMSARNREIEASTRGIVKAWDDATKAVKRYWQELKSRTAADPETFKLQVLQGQLEDSRKLPDSTLNRKNIEFLEKEIALLQKRISVREEGRRAQAEGQEDQD
-359 SFVAITQAALSMEEA
+359 SFIQ
-374 TGRAVGDTVAEFVR
+374 
-388 LGEDPVKAS
+388 AS
-397 KDLNQSLHYLTAST
+397 KDLNAQ
-411 YSQIKALEEQG
+411 
-422 DRAGAVKLA
+422 
-431 TEAYADAVRTR
+431 
-442 SREVLD
+442 LD
-448 NLGAIERGWN
+448 NVSPAKKRAA
-458 AIRTATKGAI
+458 AIRE
-468 DATLNIGR
+468 LN
-476 QQTIAQ
+476 AQ
-482 EIAEIKERL
+482 
-491 SNPEIYSPIT
+491 
-501 RGVKSALSNAAGSIP
+501 
-516 IIGPLVSASTT
+516 
-527 PENYNIEDD
+527 
-536 RKRLAFLELQRDAE
+536 FLEL
-550 ADRAKYLGDVA
+550 
-561 RLEQKNIEALDSQD
+561 
-575 ARLKSTMTS
+575 LKS
-584 AEKRAEALKKLSSEL
+584 
-599 QDIAT
+599 
-604 RDPLSERLK
+604 SERLGK
-613 PEYVA
+613 RSPLLEGVQYDGRSFSGGA
-618 KQVAAINQL
+618 YDQL
-627 YKDPKGSAGSVD
+627 RKGIEERLKDQKGSAGSVD

-645 AKNSLTEITAAY
+645 AKNSLAEITATY
-657 RAAQRELEA
+657 RNAQKELEA

-678 AQQRIAIVQQ
+678 AQQRISIIQQ

-829 EKRLAALRKAHQD
+829 EKRLATLRKAHQD
-842 LRETVV
+842 LRDTVV

-854 TAAQSDWTNGASGAW
+854 TAAQSDWSNGASGAW

-875 ARNSA
+875 ARNVA
-880 EQSYDLVSGS
+880 GQTHDLFTNAF
-890 LRGMEDAIANFAM
+890 RGMEDAVATFAT
-903 TGKLSFSDFT
+903 TGKLSFSDFA

-943 GNAAA
+943 GNAAV

-953 NLVSNSG
+953 NLVSSSG

>member
-20 VEDLDKLVDSADQA
+20 AEDLDKLVDSADQA

-45 KGLEQAAKGVSR
+45 KGLEQATKGVSR

-249 AFSTGNWQVAAHN
+249 ALSTGNWRVAAHN
-262 LAQIGINAGGA
+262 IAEIGVNAGGA
-273 ASGVIGVLAP
+273 ASGVAGVLAP
-283 VGLLIA
+283 IGLLA
-289 AVGGLSAAYIAGSRE
+289 AAIGGLSVAYLAGQR
-304 QDEFNKSLSLTG
+304 QADDFNKAIISTG
-316 NYAGVSASGLAEMAR
+316 NASGLTAQQLTDMLGRLGKSGNFSEASEALLALVRSGR
-331 QVSSTVG
+331 QVGSAFEDVARAATEMSAV
-338 TTGAAAEV
+338 TGRSAGDIATELAGAKGKVADLAAEYNRQYHFMNV
-346 LATLAGKGTLASD
+346 DTFAQIEALERQGRSMDALKLLAGTLASEMSARNREIEASTRGIVKAWDDATKAVKRYWQELKSRTAADPETFKLQVLQGQLEDSRKLPDSTLNRKNIEFLEKEIALLQKRISVREEGRRAQAEGQEDQD
-359 SFVAITQAALSMEEA
+359 SFIQ
-374 TGRAVGDTVAEFVR
+374 
-388 LGEDPVKAS
+388 AS
-397 KDLNQSLHYLTAST
+397 KDLNAQ
-411 YSQIKALEEQG
+411 
-422 DRAGAVKLA
+422 
-431 TEAYADAVRTR
+431 
-442 SREVLD
+442 LD
-448 NLGAIERGWN
+448 NVSPAKKRAA
-458 AIRTATKGAI
+458 AIRE
-468 DATLNIGR
+468 LN
-476 QQTIAQ
+476 AQ
-482 EIAEIKERL
+482 
-491 SNPEIYSPIT
+491 
-501 RGVKSALSNAAGSIP
+501 
-516 IIGPLVSASTT
+516 
-527 PENYNIEDD
+527 
-536 RKRLAFLELQRDAE
+536 FLEL
-550 ADRAKYLGDVA
+550 
-561 RLEQKNIEALDSQD
+561 
-575 ARLKSTMTS
+575 LKS
-584 AEKRAEALKKLSSEL
+584 
-599 QDIAT
+599 
-604 RDPLSERLK
+604 SERLGK
-613 PEYVA
+613 RSPLLEGVQYDGRSFSGGSYD
-618 KQVAAINQL
+618 QL
-627 YKDPKGSAGSVD
+627 RKGIEERLKDQKGSAGSVD

-645 AKNSLTEITAAY
+645 AKNSLAEITATY
-657 RAAQRELEA
+657 RNAQKELEA

-678 AQQRIAIVQQ
+678 AQQRISIIQQ

-703 LEAARAKQGTSAAQ
+703 LEAAKAKQGTSAAQ

-842 LRETVV
+842 LRDTVV

-854 TAAQSDWTNGASGAW
+854 TAAQSDWSNGASGAW

-890 LRGMEDAIANFAM
+890 LRGMEDSIANFAM

-996 GRLGVMGEAGPEAV
+996 GRMGVMGEAGPEAV

>member
-6 ELGIKVDSSPAAKA
+6 ELGIKVDSSPAALA
-20 VEDLDKLVDSADQA
+20 AEDLDKLVDSADQA

-45 KGLEQAAKGVSR
+45 KGLEQATKGVSR

-65 VDKAA
+65 VEKAA

-249 AFSTGNWQVAAHN
+249 ALSTGNWRVAAHN
-262 LAQIGINAGGA
+262 IAEIGVNAGGA

-283 VGLLIA
+283 IGLLA
-289 AVGGLSAAYIAGSRE
+289 AAIGGLSVAYLAGQR
-304 QDEFNKSLSLTG
+304 QADDFNKAIISTG
-316 NYAGVSASGLAEMAR
+316 NASGLTAQQLTDMLGRLGKSGNFSEASEALLALVRSGR
-331 QVSSTVG
+331 QVGSAFEDVARAATEMSAV
-338 TTGAAAEV
+338 TGRSAGDIATELAGAKGKVADLAAEYNRQYHFMNV
-346 LATLAGKGTLASD
+346 DTFAQIEALERQGRSMDALKLLAGTLASEMSARNREIEASTRGIVKAWDDATKAVKRYWQELKSRTAADPETFKLQVLQGQLEDSRKLPDSTLNRKNIEFLEKEIALLQKRISVREEGRRAQAEGQEDQD
-359 SFVAITQAALSMEEA
+359 SFIQ
-374 TGRAVGDTVAEFVR
+374 
-388 LGEDPVKAS
+388 AS
-397 KDLNQSLHYLTAST
+397 KDLNAQ
-411 YSQIKALEEQG
+411 
-422 DRAGAVKLA
+422 
-431 TEAYADAVRTR
+431 
-442 SREVLD
+442 LD
-448 NLGAIERGWN
+448 NVSPAKKRAA
-458 AIRTATKGAI
+458 AIRE
-468 DATLNIGR
+468 LN
-476 QQTIAQ
+476 AQ
-482 EIAEIKERL
+482 
-491 SNPEIYSPIT
+491 
-501 RGVKSALSNAAGSIP
+501 
-516 IIGPLVSASTT
+516 
-527 PENYNIEDD
+527 
-536 RKRLAFLELQRDAE
+536 FLEL
-550 ADRAKYLGDVA
+550 
-561 RLEQKNIEALDSQD
+561 
-575 ARLKSTMTS
+575 LKS
-584 AEKRAEALKKLSSEL
+584 
-599 QDIAT
+599 
-604 RDPLSERLK
+604 SERLGK
-613 PEYVA
+613 RSPLLEGVQYDGRSFSGGA
-618 KQVAAINQL
+618 YDQL
-627 YKDPKGSAGSVD
+627 RKGIEERLKDQKGSAGSVD

-645 AKNSLTEITAAY
+645 AKNSLAEITATY
-657 RAAQRELEA
+657 RNAQKELEA

-678 AQQRIAIVQQ
+678 AQQRISIIQQ

-703 LEAARAKQGTSAAQ
+703 LETARAKQGTSAAQ

-725 ADARTALV
+725 ADSKTALV

-779 ERAAAGVSMG
+779 ERAAAGVNMG

-842 LRETVV
+842 LRDTVV

-854 TAAQSDWTNGASGAW
+854 TAAQSDWSNGASGAW

-880 EQSYDLVSGS
+880 EQSYELVSGS
-890 LRGMEDAIANFAM
+890 LRGMEDSIANFAM

-968 AGGVQMFATGGAF
+968 ASGVQMFATGGAF

>member
-6 ELGIKVDSSPAAKA
+6 ELGIKVDSSPAVKA
-20 VEDLDKLVDSADQA
+20 AEDLDKLVDSADQA

-45 KGLEQAAKGVSR
+45 KGLEQATKGVSR

-249 AFSTGNWQVAAHN
+249 ALSTGNWRVAAHN
-262 LAQIGINAGGA
+262 IAEIGVNAGGA
-273 ASGVIGVLAP
+273 ASGVVGVLAP
-283 VGLLIA
+283 IGLLA
-289 AVGGLSAAYIAGSRE
+289 AAIGGLSAAYLAGQR
-304 QDEFNKSLSLTG
+304 QANDFTKAIIGTG
-316 NYAGVSASGLAEMAR
+316 NASGLTAQQLTDMLGRLGKSGNFSEASEALLALVRSGR
-331 QVSSTVG
+331 QVGSAFEDVARAATEMSAV
-338 TTGAAAEV
+338 TGRSAGDIATELAGAKGKVADLAAEYNRQYHFMNV
-346 LATLAGKGTLASD
+346 DTFAQIEALERQGRSMEALKLLAGTLASEMSARNREIEASTRGIVKAWDDATKAVKRYWQELKSRTAADPETFKLQVLQGQLED
-359 SFVAITQAALSMEEA
+359 SRKLPDSTLNRKNIEFLEKEIALLQKRISVREEGRQAQ
-374 TGRAVGDTVAEFVR
+374 AE
-388 LGEDPVKAS
+388 GQEDQDRFIQAS
-397 KDLNQSLHYLTAST
+397 KDLNAQ
-411 YSQIKALEEQG
+411 
-422 DRAGAVKLA
+422 
-431 TEAYADAVRTR
+431 
-442 SREVLD
+442 LD
-448 NLGAIERGWN
+448 NVSPAKKRAA
-458 AIRTATKGAI
+458 AIRE
-468 DATLNIGR
+468 LN
-476 QQTIAQ
+476 AQ
-482 EIAEIKERL
+482 
-491 SNPEIYSPIT
+491 
-501 RGVKSALSNAAGSIP
+501 
-516 IIGPLVSASTT
+516 
-527 PENYNIEDD
+527 
-536 RKRLAFLELQRDAE
+536 FLEL
-550 ADRAKYLGDVA
+550 
-561 RLEQKNIEALDSQD
+561 
-575 ARLKSTMTS
+575 LKS
-584 AEKRAEALKKLSSEL
+584 
-599 QDIAT
+599 
-604 RDPLSERLK
+604 SERLGK
-613 PEYVA
+613 RSPLLEGVQYDGRSFSGGA
-618 KQVAAINQL
+618 YDQL
-627 YKDPKGSAGSVD
+627 RKGIEERLKDPKGSAGSVD

-645 AKNSLTEITAAY
+645 AKNSLAEITATY
-657 RAAQRELEA
+657 RNAQKELEA

-678 AQQRIAIVQQ
+678 AQQRISIIQQ

-829 EKRLAALRKAHQD
+829 EKRLATLRKAHQD
-842 LRETVV
+842 LRDTVV

-854 TAAQSDWTNGASGAW
+854 TAAQSDWSNGASGAW

-875 ARNSA
+875 ARNVA
-880 EQSYDLVSGS
+880 GQTHDLFTNAF
-890 LRGMEDAIANFAM
+890 RGMEDAVATFAT
-903 TGKLSFSDFT
+903 TGKLSFSDFA

-943 GNAAA
+943 GNAAV

-953 NLVSNSG
+953 NLMSNSG

-1020 LGVRAMGG
+1020 LGVRAVG
-1028 GGSQINVEVN
+1028 GGSTVVAPVSVTIQDTG
-1038 IASDGSANVSSSQP
+1038 ASPQAGDSGMDGATVQRAVASV
-1052 GLDQFGRD
+1052 
-1060 IGTFVEQKYRQ
+1060 VEQ
-1071 LLARD
+1071 AISNE
-1076 LRRDGA
+1076 LRPSGR
-1082 IGRAING
+1082 IWRAIHGR

>member
-6 ELGIKVDSSPAAKA
+6 ELGIKVDSSPAVKA
-20 VEDLDKLVDSADQA
+20 AEDLDKLVDSADQA

-45 KGLEQAAKGVSR
+45 KGLEQATKGVSR

-249 AFSTGNWQVAAHN
+249 ALSTGNWRVAAHN
-262 LAQIGINAGGA
+262 IAEIGVNAGGA
-273 ASGVIGVLAP
+273 ARGVIGVLAP
-283 VGLLIA
+283 IGLLAA
-289 AVGGLSAAYIAGSRE
+289 AVGGVTAAAYLGSKE
-304 QDEFNKSLSLTG
+304 QGEYNKALIMTG
-316 NYAGVSASGLAEMAR
+316 NYAGTSASGLGEMAR
-331 QVSSTVG
+331 QVSNTVG

-346 LATLAGKGTLASD
+346 LATLAGKGDLASE

-397 KDLNQSLHYLTAST
+397 KALNEQYNYLTASV

-422 DRAGAVKLA
+422 DHAGAVKLA
-431 TEAYADAVRTR
+431 TEAYADAINQRTPKIL
-442 SREVLD
+442 E
-448 NLGAIERGWN
+448 NLGWIERAWDGV
-458 AIRTATKGAI
+458 ARATKRAWD
-468 DATLNIGR
+468 DAKSIGR
-476 QQTIAQ
+476 QDIDSQIADVERRLAQ
-482 EIAEIKERL
+482 LDQGGFGLVGNRDESRNRLREELDMLRERKKAMEDDARTAGERARAEQAAQNAIDRIDARSRAALTNQQKRAKELEQYKKDLQAIREVNPNDDRLRQATVDREIA
-491 SNPEIYSPIT
+491 
-501 RGVKSALSNAAGSIP
+501 
-516 IIGPLVSASTT
+516 
-527 PENYNIEDD
+527 NIN
-536 RKRLAFLELQRDAE
+536 
-550 ADRAKYLGDVA
+550 AKYKD
-561 RLEQKNIEALDSQD
+561 QKG
-575 ARLKSTMTS
+575 T
-584 AEKRAEALKKLSSEL
+584 
-599 QDIAT
+599 
-604 RDPLSERLK
+604 
-613 PEYVA
+613 
-618 KQVAAINQL
+618 
-627 YKDPKGSAGSVD
+627 AGSVD
-639 LRAANA
+639 LRVANA
-645 AKNSLTEITAAY
+645 AKNSLAEITATY
-657 RAAQRELEA
+657 RNAQKELEA

-678 AQQRIAIVQQ
+678 AQQRISIIQQ

-703 LEAARAKQGTSAAQ
+703 LEAAKAKQGTSAAQ

-842 LRETVV
+842 LRDTVV

-854 TAAQSDWTNGASGAW
+854 TAAQSDWSNGASGAW

-875 ARNSA
+875 ARNVA
-880 EQSYDLVSGS
+880 GQTHDLFTNAF
-890 LRGMEDAIANFAM
+890 RAMEDAVATFAT
-903 TGKLSFSDFT
+903 TGKLSFSDFA